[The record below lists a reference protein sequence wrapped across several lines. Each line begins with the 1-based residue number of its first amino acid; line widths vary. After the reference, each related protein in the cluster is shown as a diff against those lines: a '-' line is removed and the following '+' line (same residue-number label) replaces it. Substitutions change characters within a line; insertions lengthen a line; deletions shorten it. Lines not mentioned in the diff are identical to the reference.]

1 MALIHVYNGIGQ
13 DVTTY
18 EASGVLKDALPSID
32 WEHALILK
40 AGKAI
45 PCDYQL
51 QDDDIIFIRILP
63 AAATS
68 ILIATTVLLAVAG
81 IAAGVV
87 VGVKMYEQRQQL
99 EALQKAQ
106 KNAKAKNAIEQLPF
120 VKGAQNRAAT
130 GQYFPYTIGE
140 SLFTPYL
147 LCPSYYSVEG
157 ARGEDQY
164 LNLVLECGFND
175 ILIKKLQMKNTSVKT
190 WNTETPQ
197 NGVYNFD
204 AGTYYDS
211 RNRIEIRQTGDF
223 TIDAFNKKIIGV
235 GVNKQIPHEHAGDDA
250 EENARIEKEW
260 QAGVVQEL
268 ASHPMAV
275 EVIVLFDGLRKF
287 EDDAWKAQSV
297 TLLAEWTNN
306 PEDAEPVWTPF
317 DSGFIQNGT
326 VSNTFEYNTKKQM
339 RYCATQTFTASQSYG
354 KKISVRVKRVTP
366 KAKSNSQENVILLAV
381 QTTCYDAK
389 KSSASAL
396 VAAQVLEADKRDKC
410 TRIGIRVIANENT
423 ADMLDSFSVI
433 QSGAARTWDKDTR
446 AWSTT
451 KAPTRNLAAWA
462 LEILTSPHHKP
473 SQYADDELDL
483 ASFGAWYEY
492 CEKEGFYADGVITR
506 GEKKK
511 NTIDTLC
518 QNGNAALIYNEF
530 TGKIEAAIDNGR
542 PYSVA
547 LLNSENIISIQTSKD
562 FKRKTDGKKVTYIN
576 RDAGYDADSV
586 VFMRNGKEYNPETD
600 TITTTAL
607 KYITDYNMAYKYV
620 WRQMAEEAAS
630 PRTVVVKVGA
640 EGAYYPLFSRVEVQH
655 RALPVGLSHS
665 VVKEVTWRGGLLKTI
680 TLDGYVDFP
689 EGKRC
694 GVLIHCIDNKGHGI
708 CAVEVAGVGKTDT
721 LKVVSKVR
729 QSADS
734 IPHSGDVLSFGI
746 LDADGG
752 FQAVTRTMKI
762 VNIEPADHGY
772 SLTLK
777 DYNPALYEYGKLP
790 EYKSNITYIPDGNP
804 KPHTPDKGYVTR
816 DELKKVNEQAVK
828 QAALEAAAK
837 AAQAAIDVIARGDT
851 FSDVFQ
857 LNGYGTSLENLI
869 DKMDE
874 DARNAKDGLSITKD
888 EILLKVS
895 DTEDALRAYL
905 KLTKE
910 TILARVED
918 DKNQL
923 NSTILQTK
931 KAILAQ
937 VRDDKNQLL
946 GKLDVQAGALHAL
959 VKGGGAQ
966 GQMALTVNLPVI
978 IDDATRQKLIK
989 ASTLEKVNAVY
1000 AKVQDTDYYGI
1011 KGNAGAAI
1019 KPLWEDARRATLLA
1033 SQISLEAD
1041 QIQFKS
1047 DSVFVNGKLKADYID
1062 VLELAVKKTFTEELV
1077 VQKLHIDSDDTTDQD
1092 FEIDVNERVGFLA
1105 KNNNTVIFSIS
1116 PTGGAY
1122 FSGSVYA
1129 GPLELDNTPE
1139 KIPSYQKD
1147 TVSTLELVSYLYNK
1161 QHIPM
1166 TINIKGTVYT
1176 LRTVKLEE
1184 TPKKPD
1190 GNITR
1195 ENLKGTFG
1203 NSNYYLHITKNN
1215 GYRGYFVCDVYRHIK
1230 YSIISYIL
1238 LSGDVKYEYQ
1248 ETADWWEKIASD
1260 VYHSYLSDSIPKNSS
1275 NNAPSITYDNSK
1287 KENPIIHNI
1296 NIEFSPSHKLFKL
1309 NGLPEKTAGL
1319 SKGSVYM
1326 ENGFLKIV

>member
-18 EASGVLKDALPSID
+18 EASGVLKDVLTNID

-45 PCDYQL
+45 SCDYEA

-63 AAATS
+63 TAMSS
-68 ILIATTVLLAVAG
+68 ILIASAVLLAVAG
-81 IAAGVV
+81 VAAGVY
-87 VGVKMYEQRQQL
+87 VGVKMYEQRKQL
-99 EALQKAQ
+99 EEMQKAQ
-106 KNAKAKNAIEQLPF
+106 RAAKAANAATEKLPF

-147 LCPSYYSVEG
+147 LCPPHYTIEG
-157 ARGEDQY
+157 TRGEDQY
-164 LNLVLECGFND
+164 LNLVLECGFNN

-190 WNTETPQ
+190 WDTETPQ
-197 NGVYNFD
+197 NDVYNFD

-235 GVNKQIPHEHAGDDA
+235 GVNKQIPHEHAGEDA

-268 ASHPMAV
+268 ASYPMAV

-287 EDDAWKAQSV
+287 EDDVWKSQSV
-297 TLLAEWTNN
+297 TLLAEWTNE
-306 PEDAEPVWTPF
+306 PEAETPTWNAF
-317 DSGFIQNGT
+317 DSGFVQNGT

-339 RYCATQTFTASQSYG
+339 RYCATQTFTAEQSYG
-354 KKISVRVKRVTP
+354 KKISVRLKRLTP
-366 KAKSNSQENVILLAV
+366 KAKKSSQENVILLAV

-389 KSSASAL
+389 KSDEETL
-396 VAAQVLEADKRDKC
+396 VAANVLEADKRDKC

-433 QSGAARTWDKDTR
+433 QSGIARVWDKTAKR
-446 AWSTT
+446 WSAS
-451 KAPTRNLAAWA
+451 KVPTRNLASWV

-492 CEKEGFYADGVITR
+492 CEKEKFYADGVITK

-518 QNGNAALIYNEF
+518 QNGNAALVYNEF

-586 VFMRNGKEYNPETD
+586 VFMRSGKEYNPETD
-600 TITTTAL
+600 TISTTAL
-607 KYITDYNMAYKYV
+607 KYITDYKMAYKYV

-630 PRTVVVKVGA
+630 PRTVIVKVGA

-655 RALPVGLSHS
+655 RALPVGLSHAI
-665 VVKEVTWRGGLLKTI
+665 VKEVKWWGGLLKTI

-689 EGKRC
+689 QGKRC
-694 GVLIHCIDNKGHGI
+694 GVLVHCIDNKGHGV
-708 CAVEVAGVGKTDT
+708 CAVEVAGTGRTDT
-721 LKVVSKVR
+721 LKVVSKLR

-734 IPHSGDVLSFGI
+734 IPHSGDVLSFGM
-746 LDADGG
+746 LDIDGG

-777 DYNPALYEYGKLP
+777 DYNPALYEYGTLP
-790 EYKSNITYIPDGNP
+790 EYKSNITYIPDSNP
-804 KPHTPDKGYVTR
+804 KPHTSDKGYVTR

-895 DTEDALRAYL
+895 DTEEGLQSFIGI
-905 KLTKE
+905 TKKE
-910 TILARVED
+910 ILAKAD
-918 DKNQL
+918 DMRRELTALL
-923 NSTILQTK
+923 N
-931 KAILAQ
+931 
-937 VRDDKNQLL
+937 
-946 GKLDVQAGALHAL
+946 VQAGAIHAL
-959 VKGGGAQ
+959 VKGGGAT
-966 GQMALTVNLPVI
+966 GQMALTLNLPVM
-978 IDDATRQKLIK
+978 IDDATREKLIK

-1000 AKVQDTDYYGI
+1000 AKVKDTVYYGI

-1019 KPLWEDARRATLLA
+1019 KPLWEDARRAALLA
-1033 SQISLEAD
+1033 SQIVLEAD

-1047 DSVFVNGKLKADYID
+1047 DKIFVNGKLSADYIN
-1062 VLELAVKKTFTEELV
+1062 VLELAVKKTFTEKLV
-1077 VQKLHIDSDDTTDQD
+1077 VQSLHIDTDDKSDQD
-1092 FEIDVNERVGFLA
+1092 FEAWFDKTNGLKINNKGQEIFKVDTAGNVFARNAFLQ
-1105 KNNNTVIFSIS
+1105 NGTF
-1116 PTGGAY
+1116 TGNIY
-1122 FSGSVYA
+1122 S
-1129 GPLELDNTPE
+1129 GPLELSSTSPGTENIEIKKSETVWEFFKRLDKAYN
-1139 KIPSYQKD
+1139 PSGSLKLNYVFDCISTTGIENIIRFSLSIQFESNLQQITTLILFFKDGSSKKYVHSGTRDDRIEQD
-1147 TVSTLELVSYLYNK
+1147 TVISSVAGSKTLRFYNIPTVKSST
-1161 QHIPM
+1161 
-1166 TINIKGTVYT
+1166 KGTVWVDTDGY
-1176 LRTVKLEE
+1176 LR
-1184 TPKKPD
+1184 
-1190 GNITR
+1190 
-1195 ENLKGTFG
+1195 
-1203 NSNYYLHITKNN
+1203 
-1215 GYRGYFVCDVYRHIK
+1215 
-1230 YSIISYIL
+1230 
-1238 LSGDVKYEYQ
+1238 LS
-1248 ETADWWEKIASD
+1248 
-1260 VYHSYLSDSIPKNSS
+1260 
-1275 NNAPSITYDNSK
+1275 
-1287 KENPIIHNI
+1287 
-1296 NIEFSPSHKLFKL
+1296 
-1309 NGLPEKTAGL
+1309 
-1319 SKGSVYM
+1319 
-1326 ENGFLKIV
+1326 

>member
-18 EASGVLKDALPSID
+18 ETCGVLKDALPSID
-32 WEHALILK
+32 WDHALILK

-45 PCDYQL
+45 SCDYEAQE
-51 QDDDIIFIRILP
+51 DDIIFIRILP

-68 ILIATTVLLAVAG
+68 ILIASAVLLAVAG
-81 IAAGVV
+81 VAAGVY
-87 VGVKMYEQRQQL
+87 VGVKLYEQRKQL
-99 EALQKAQ
+99 EEMQKAQ
-106 KNAKAKNAIEQLPF
+106 RAAKAANTATEKLPF

-147 LCPSYYSVEG
+147 LCPPHYTIEG
-157 ARGEDQY
+157 ALGEDQY

-190 WNTETPQ
+190 WDDETPQ
-197 NGVYNFD
+197 NDVYNFD
-204 AGTYYDS
+204 SGTYYDS

-260 QAGVVQEL
+260 KAGVVQEL

-297 TLLAEWTNN
+297 TLQAEWTNE
-306 PEDAEPVWTPF
+306 PEAETPTWHAF

-326 VSNTFEYNTKKQM
+326 PSFSFTYNTRKQM
-339 RYCATQTFTASQSYG
+339 RYCATQTFTAEQSYG
-354 KKISVRVKRVTP
+354 KKISVRLKRLTP

-389 KSSASAL
+389 KSTKETL
-396 VAAQVLEADKRDKC
+396 VAASVLEADKRDKC

-433 QSGAARTWDKDTR
+433 QSGVARTWDKDTR

-462 LEILTSPHHKP
+462 LEILTSSHHKP
-473 SQYADDELDL
+473 SQYADEELDL

-492 CEKEGFYADGVITR
+492 CEKEGFYADGVITK

-600 TITTTAL
+600 TFTTTAL
-607 KYITDYNMAYKYV
+607 KYITDYKMAYKYV

-655 RALPVGLSHS
+655 RALPVGLSHAI
-665 VVKEVTWRGGLLKTI
+665 VKEVKWWGGLLKTI

-694 GVLIHCIDNKGHGI
+694 GVLIHCIDNKGHGV
-708 CAVEVAGVGKTDT
+708 CAVEVAGTGRTDT
-721 LKVVSKVR
+721 LKVVSKLR

-734 IPHSGDVLSFGI
+734 IPHTGDVLSFGM
-746 LDADGG
+746 LDVDGG

-762 VNIEPADHGY
+762 VNIEPAEHGY

-777 DYNPALYEYGKLP
+777 DYNSALYEYGDMP

-804 KPHTPDKGYVTR
+804 KPHTSDKGYVTR
-816 DELKKVNEQAVK
+816 DELKKVNEQAAK

-851 FSDVFQ
+851 FSDAFQ

-888 EILLKVS
+888 EILLKVE
-895 DTEDALRAYL
+895 DTENALRAYL
-905 KLTKE
+905 KVTRKA
-910 TILARVED
+910 IIARVED
-918 DKNQL
+918 AKEKL
-923 NSTILQTK
+923 NTTILQTREE
-931 KAILAQ
+931 ILAE
-937 VRDDKNQLL
+937 VKDDKKELL
-946 GKLDVQAGALHAL
+946 GKLEVQAGAVRSFVA
-959 VKGGGAQ
+959 GGGAE
-966 GQMALTVNLPVI
+966 GQMALTLNLPVM
-978 IDDATRQKLIK
+978 IDDKLRDQLIEK
-989 ASTLEKVNAVY
+989 SSLEKVNAVY
-1000 AKVQDTDYYGI
+1000 AKVKDTDYYGI
-1011 KGNAGAAI
+1011 KGNAGNAI
-1019 KPLWEDARRATLLA
+1019 KTLREDALRAGLIA
-1033 SQISLEAD
+1033 SQIVLEAD

-1047 DSVFVNGKLKADYID
+1047 DKIFVNGKLSADYIN
-1062 VLELAVKKTFTEELV
+1062 VLELAVKKTFTEKLV
-1077 VQKLHIDSDDTTDQD
+1077 VQALRIDSDDTTHED
-1092 FEIDVNERVGFLA
+1092 FEAWFDKTNGLKI
-1105 KNNNTVIFSIS
+1105 NNKGAEIFSVS
-1116 PTGGAY
+1116 PSGGAY
-1122 FSGSVYA
+1122 FSGDINTPLFRLSNGSVYA
-1129 GPLELDNTPE
+1129 KKMYLEDGFFSGNIVSGPLELLNTEPSAE
-1139 KIPSYQKD
+1139 KYYIYKGESANTVCGRYPSVYVICENELSGTEVHTFYTGSNFTGKYVNINGVSIPIYENRIL
-1147 TVSTLELVSYLYNK
+1147 LETS
-1161 QHIPM
+1161 
-1166 TINIKGTVYT
+1166 KGT
-1176 LRTVKLEE
+1176 
-1184 TPKKPD
+1184 
-1190 GNITR
+1190 
-1195 ENLKGTFG
+1195 LK
-1203 NSNYYLHITKNN
+1203 
-1215 GYRGYFVCDVYRHIK
+1215 V
-1230 YSIISYIL
+1230 
-1238 LSGDVKYEYQ
+1238 SGDEVFQ
-1248 ETADWWEKIASD
+1248 EAFI
-1260 VYHSYLSDSIPKNSS
+1260 LG
-1275 NNAPSITYDNSK
+1275 SK
-1287 KENPIIHNI
+1287 KG
-1296 NIEFSPSHKLFKL
+1296 SKTLKLK
-1309 NGLPEKTAGL
+1309 NLPTTKPKEKDVLWVAPGGAL
-1319 SKGSVYM
+1319 MMS
-1326 ENGFLKIV
+1326 

>member
-1 MALIHVYNGIGQ
+1 MALIHVYNSIGQ

-18 EASGVLKDALPSID
+18 EANGVLKDVLNNIG
-32 WEHALILK
+32 WEHAIILK

-45 PCDYQL
+45 PCDYEA
-51 QDDDIIFIRILP
+51 QDDDIIFIRKLP
-63 AAATS
+63 KDPVSA
-68 ILIATTVLLAVAG
+68 LIAVSVVLAVAG
-81 IAAGVV
+81 IAAGVA
-87 VGVKMYEQRQQL
+87 VGAALYNQQL
-99 EALQKAQ
+99 ELEEMQKAQ
-106 KNAKAKNAIEQLPF
+106 KNAKAKNAIERLPF

-147 LCPSYYSVEG
+147 LCPPHYTIEG
-157 ARGEDQY
+157 VRGEDQY

-197 NGVYNFD
+197 NGVFNFD

-235 GVNKQIPHEHAGDDA
+235 SVNKQIPHEHAGEDA

-260 QAGVVQEL
+260 KAGVVQEL
-268 ASHPMAV
+268 ASNPMAV

-287 EDDAWKAQSV
+287 EEDVWKAQSV
-297 TLLAEWTNN
+297 TLQVEWTNN

-317 DSGFIQNGT
+317 DSGFVQNGT
-326 VSNTFEYNTKKQM
+326 ASNTFEYNTKKQM
-339 RYCATQTFTASQSYG
+339 RYCATQTFTASQGYG

-396 VAAQVLEADKRDKC
+396 VAAQLLEADKRDKC
-410 TRIGIRVIANENT
+410 TRIGIRVVANENT

-433 QSGAARTWDKDTR
+433 QSGLARVWDKT
-446 AWSTT
+446 AKSWSAS
-451 KAPTRNLAAWA
+451 KVPTRNLASWV

-473 SQYADDELDL
+473 SRYADDELDL

-518 QNGNAALIYNEF
+518 QNGNAALVYNEF

-586 VFMRNGKEYNPETD
+586 VFMRSGKEYNPETD
-600 TITTTAL
+600 TISITAL
-607 KYITDYNMAYKYV
+607 KYITDYKMAYKYV
-620 WRQMAEEAAS
+620 WRQMAEEAAH

-665 VVKEVTWRGGLLKTI
+665 TVKEVKWWGGLLKTI

-689 EGKRC
+689 QGKRC

-746 LDADGG
+746 LDTDGG

-790 EYKSNITYIPDGNP
+790 EYKSNITDIPDGNP
-804 KPHTPDKGYVTR
+804 KSHPSDKGYVTR

-851 FSDVFQ
+851 FSDAFQ

-895 DTEDALRAYL
+895 DTEEGLQSYIGI
-905 KLTKE
+905 TKDE
-910 TILARVED
+910 ILAKAD
-918 DKNQL
+918 DMRRELTALL
-923 NSTILQTK
+923 N
-931 KAILAQ
+931 
-937 VRDDKNQLL
+937 
-946 GKLDVQAGALHAL
+946 VQAGAIHAL
-959 VKGGGAQ
+959 VKGGGAT
-966 GQMALTVNLPVI
+966 GQMALTLNLPVM
-978 IDDATRQKLIK
+978 IDEATREKLIK
-989 ASTLEKVNAVY
+989 ASSLEKVNAVY
-1000 AKVQDTDYYGI
+1000 AKVKDTDYYGI
-1011 KGNAGAAI
+1011 KPDAGAAI
-1019 KPLWEDARRATLLA
+1019 KPLWEDARRAALLA

-1047 DSVFVNGKLKADYID
+1047 DNIFVNGKLKADYIN
-1062 VLELAVKKTFTEELV
+1062 VLELAAKKTFTEKLI
-1077 VQKLHIDSDDTTDQD
+1077 VQNLHIDSDDTTHQD
-1092 FEIDVNERVGFLA
+1092 FEAWFDKTNGLKIHNKGQEIFKVDTAGNVFAKKAFLQDG
-1105 KNNNTVIFSIS
+1105 TF
-1116 PTGGAY
+1116 TGDIY
-1122 FSGSVYA
+1122 S
-1129 GPLELDNTPE
+1129 GPLELSGRRPNSKDLFFKKNTCIKNYYE
-1139 KIPSYQKD
+1139 EYSKIADLGIGEYLQEQVIA
-1147 TVSTLELVSYLYNK
+1147 VSMD
-1161 QHIPM
+1161 HIIYHHP
-1166 TINIKGTVYT
+1166 KGTADYYQLSLGVLNKFINFVFGRYFIGNGKIIQKGNT
-1176 LRTVKLEE
+1176 LYE
-1184 TPKKPD
+1184 D
-1190 GNITR
+1190 
-1195 ENLKGTFG
+1195 
-1203 NSNYYLHITKNN
+1203 
-1215 GYRGYFVCDVYRHIK
+1215 GYFEDKDDRLK
-1230 YSIISYIL
+1230 EDL
-1238 LSGDVKYEYQ
+1238 LFRLTG
-1248 ETADWWEKIASD
+1248 
-1260 VYHSYLSDSIPKNSS
+1260 KNK
-1275 NNAPSITYDNSK
+1275 T
-1287 KENPIIHNI
+1287 
-1296 NIEFSPSHKLFKL
+1296 FKL
-1309 NGLPEKTAGL
+1309 KDLPESNISIHDKNIVWRDA
-1319 SKGSVYM
+1319 
-1326 ENGFLKIV
+1326 NGFLRIT

>member
-1 MALIHVYNGIGQ
+1 MALIHVYNSIGQ

-18 EASGVLKDALPSID
+18 EASGVLKDALTNID

-45 PCDYQL
+45 PCDYEA
-51 QDDDIIFIRILP
+51 QDDDVIFIRKLP
-63 AAATS
+63 KDPVSA
-68 ILIATTVLLAVAG
+68 LIAVSVVLAVAG
-81 IAAGVV
+81 IAAGVA
-87 VGVKMYEQRQQL
+87 VGVKLYQQREQL

-106 KNAKAKNAIEQLPF
+106 KNAKAKNAIERLPF

-147 LCPSYYSVEG
+147 LCPPHYTIEG

-175 ILIKKLQMKNTSVKT
+175 ILIKKLQMKSTSVKT

-197 NGVYNFD
+197 NGVFNFD

-235 GVNKQIPHEHAGDDA
+235 SVNKQIPHEHAGEDA

-260 QAGVVQEL
+260 KAGVVQEL
-268 ASHPMAV
+268 ASNPMAV

-287 EDDAWKAQSV
+287 EEDVWKSQSV
-297 TLLAEWTNN
+297 TLQAEWTNN
-306 PEDAEPVWTPF
+306 PEDAEPTWNAF
-317 DSGFIQNGT
+317 DSGFVQNGT

-366 KAKSNSQENVILLAV
+366 KAKSNSQENIILLAV
-381 QTTCYDAK
+381 QTACYDAK

-396 VAAQVLEADKRDKC
+396 VAAQLLEADKRDKC
-410 TRIGIRVIANENT
+410 TRIGIRVVANENT

-433 QSGAARTWDKDTR
+433 QSGLARVWDKT
-446 AWSTT
+446 AKSWSAS
-451 KAPTRNLAAWA
+451 KVPTRNLASWV

-586 VFMRNGKEYNPETD
+586 VFMRSGKEYNPETD
-600 TITTTAL
+600 TISITAL
-607 KYITDYNMAYKYV
+607 KYITDYKMAYKYV
-620 WRQMAEEAAS
+620 WRQMAEEAAH

-665 VVKEVTWRGGLLKTI
+665 TVKEVKWWGGLLKTI

-721 LKVVSKVR
+721 LKVISKVR

-746 LDADGG
+746 LDTDGG

-777 DYNPALYEYGKLP
+777 DYNPALYEYGTLP
-790 EYKSNITYIPDGNP
+790 EYKSNITYIPDSNP
-804 KPHTPDKGYVTR
+804 KPHTSDKGYVTR

-851 FSDVFQ
+851 FSDAFQ

-895 DTEDALRAYL
+895 DTEEGLQSYIGI
-905 KLTKE
+905 TKE
-910 TILARVED
+910 QILAKAD
-918 DKNQL
+918 DMRRELTALL
-923 NSTILQTK
+923 N
-931 KAILAQ
+931 
-937 VRDDKNQLL
+937 
-946 GKLDVQAGALHAL
+946 VQAGAIHAL
-959 VKGGGAQ
+959 VKGGGAT
-966 GQMALTVNLPVI
+966 GQMALTLNLPVM
-978 IDDATRQKLIK
+978 IDEATREKLIK
-989 ASTLEKVNAVY
+989 ASSLEKVNAVY
-1000 AKVQDTDYYGI
+1000 AKVKDTNYYGI
-1011 KGNAGAAI
+1011 KPDAGAAI
-1019 KPLWEDARRATLLA
+1019 KPLWEDARRAALLA
-1033 SQISLEAD
+1033 SQIVLEAD

-1047 DSVFVNGKLKADYID
+1047 DNIFVNGKLKADYINT
-1062 VLELAVKKTFTEELV
+1062 LELV
-1077 VQKLHIDSDDTTDQD
+1077 VQKLHIDSNQNSNKD
-1092 FEIDVNERVGFLA
+1092 FEAWFDEINGLKIKNNGKEIFKINREGYIDAVCFNISSKKTYIKDTYRSTSAPISQDDLMQNEKMFYDGLEVEKVTVSHKTHNKVEGVLLCHDIQSNGSRVFFSVSTFFYNMLETVYTIHYKNGTRCENIKKEYTLDKYGAEFHEKNVIIGGINNLPYPIYDTYPKTKSSGGSAPGSIVVKNSTVNERRLFSFKNLPRDSDDMSEFPAGTIYV
-1105 KNNNTVIFSIS
+1105 KNN
-1116 PTGGAY
+1116 A
-1122 FSGSVYA
+1122 
-1129 GPLELDNTPE
+1129 L
-1139 KIPSYQKD
+1139 
-1147 TVSTLELVSYLYNK
+1147 
-1161 QHIPM
+1161 
-1166 TINIKGTVYT
+1166 
-1176 LRTVKLEE
+1176 
-1184 TPKKPD
+1184 
-1190 GNITR
+1190 
-1195 ENLKGTFG
+1195 
-1203 NSNYYLHITKNN
+1203 
-1215 GYRGYFVCDVYRHIK
+1215 
-1230 YSIISYIL
+1230 YIL
-1238 LSGDVKYEYQ
+1238 
-1248 ETADWWEKIASD
+1248 
-1260 VYHSYLSDSIPKNSS
+1260 
-1275 NNAPSITYDNSK
+1275 
-1287 KENPIIHNI
+1287 
-1296 NIEFSPSHKLFKL
+1296 
-1309 NGLPEKTAGL
+1309 
-1319 SKGSVYM
+1319 
-1326 ENGFLKIV
+1326 

>member
-18 EASGVLKDALPSID
+18 ETCGVLKDALPSID

-63 AAATS
+63 AAMTS
-68 ILIATTVLLAVAG
+68 VLIATTVLLAVAG
-81 IAAGVV
+81 VAAGVY
-87 VGVKMYEQRQQL
+87 VGVKMYEQRKQL
-99 EALQKAQ
+99 EEMQKAQ
-106 KNAKAKNAIEQLPF
+106 RAAKAANTATEKLPF

-147 LCPSYYSVEG
+147 LCPPHYTIEG
-157 ARGEDQY
+157 TRGEDQY

-306 PEDAEPVWTPF
+306 PEDTEPTWNTF

-326 VSNTFEYNTKKQM
+326 TSNTFEYNTKKQM
-339 RYCATQTFTASQSYG
+339 RYCATQIFSAYQSYG
-354 KKISVRVKRVTP
+354 KKISIRLKRLTP

-433 QSGAARTWDKDTR
+433 QSGVARVWDKT
-446 AWSTT
+446 AKSWSAS
-451 KAPTRNLAAWA
+451 KVPTRNLASWV

-473 SQYADDELDL
+473 SRYADDELDL

-518 QNGNAALIYNEF
+518 QNGNAALVYNEF

-586 VFMRNGKEYNPETD
+586 VFMRSGKEYNPETD
-600 TITTTAL
+600 TISITAL
-607 KYITDYNMAYKYV
+607 KYITDYKMAYKYV
-620 WRQMAEEAAS
+620 WRQMAEETS
-630 PRTVVVKVGA
+630 HPRTVVVKVGA

-665 VVKEVTWRGGLLKTI
+665 TVKEVKWWGGLLKTI

-746 LDADGG
+746 LDTDGG

-777 DYNPALYEYGKLP
+777 DYNSALYEYGKLP

-804 KPHTPDKGYVTR
+804 KPHTSDKGYVTR
-816 DELKKVNEQAVK
+816 DELKKVSEQAVK

-837 AAQAAIDVIARGDT
+837 AAQAAIDVITRGNH
-851 FSDVFQ
+851 FSDAFQ
-857 LNGYGTSLENLI
+857 LNGGGISLEDLI

-895 DTEDALRAYL
+895 DTEEGLQTYIGI
-905 KLTKE
+905 TKKQ
-910 TILARVED
+910 ILAKAD
-918 DKNQL
+918 DMRRELTALL
-923 NSTILQTK
+923 NI
-931 KAILAQ
+931 
-937 VRDDKNQLL
+937 
-946 GKLDVQAGALHAL
+946 QAGAIHAL
-959 VKGGGAQ
+959 VKGGGAT
-966 GQMALTVNLPVI
+966 GQLSLSLNLPVI
-978 IDDATRQKLIK
+978 IDEKTRNKLIK
-989 ASTLEKVNAVY
+989 ASSLEKVNAVY
-1000 AKVQDTDYYGI
+1000 AKVKDTDYYGI
-1011 KGNAGAAI
+1011 KGNAGGAAI
-1019 KPLWEDARRATLLA
+1019 KPLWEDARRAALLA

-1047 DSVFVNGKLKADYID
+1047 DNIFVNGKLKADYIN
-1062 VLELAVKKTFTEELV
+1062 VLELAAKKAFVENLI
-1077 VQKLHIDSDDTTDQD
+1077 VQKLHIDSDDTTHQD
-1092 FEIDVNERVGFLA
+1092 FEAWFDKTNGLKISNKGEEIFKVDIAGNVFARNANFENATLVNGSFSGNINTPVFEVSKVQSKTKEVAINTNETLKSVYSRAGRFYYECIDKNKNIDLFKAQLLYMDYRNSKRKIPLYLAGKTYWVDVTVDQDVYELYLYTYGDTLKYCYVETLSSTNTSVIPIGVNADERVP
-1105 KNNNTVIFSIS
+1105 KNILLGVKD
-1116 PTGGAY
+1116 
-1122 FSGSVYA
+1122 GS
-1129 GPLELDNTPE
+1129 
-1139 KIPSYQKD
+1139 S
-1147 TVSTLELVSYLYNK
+1147 
-1161 QHIPM
+1161 
-1166 TINIKGTVYT
+1166 
-1176 LRTVKLEE
+1176 TVKVKNLPTIPGE
-1184 TPKKPD
+1184 TGSLYTYTSPF
-1190 GNITR
+1190 
-1195 ENLKGTFG
+1195 L
-1203 NSNYYLHITKNN
+1203 
-1215 GYRGYFVCDVYRHIK
+1215 
-1230 YSIISYIL
+1230 
-1238 LSGDVKYEYQ
+1238 GDVK
-1248 ETADWWEKIASD
+1248 ILC
-1260 VYHSYLSDSIPKNSS
+1260 V
-1275 NNAPSITYDNSK
+1275 
-1287 KENPIIHNI
+1287 
-1296 NIEFSPSHKLFKL
+1296 SP
-1309 NGLPEKTAGL
+1309 
-1319 SKGSVYM
+1319 
-1326 ENGFLKIV
+1326 

>member
-18 EASGVLKDALPSID
+18 EASGVLKDVLTNID
-32 WEHALILK
+32 WEHAIILK

-45 PCDYQL
+45 PCDYEA
-51 QDDDIIFIRILP
+51 QDDDIIFIRKLP
-63 AAATS
+63 KDPVSA
-68 ILIATTVLLAVAG
+68 LIAVSVVLAVAG
-81 IAAGVV
+81 IAAGVA
-87 VGVKMYEQRQQL
+87 VGAALYNQQL
-99 EALQKAQ
+99 ELEEMQKAQ
-106 KNAKAKNAIEQLPF
+106 KNAKAKNAIERLPF

-147 LCPSYYSVEG
+147 LCPPHYTIEG
-157 ARGEDQY
+157 VRGEDQY

-197 NGVYNFD
+197 NGVFNFD

-235 GVNKQIPHEHAGDDA
+235 SVNKQIPHEHAG
-250 EENARIEKEW
+250 EW
-260 QAGVVQEL
+260 RAGVVQEL
-268 ASHPMAV
+268 ASNPMAV

-287 EDDAWKAQSV
+287 EEDVWKSQSV
-297 TLLAEWTNN
+297 TLQAEWTNN
-306 PEDAEPVWTPF
+306 PEDAEPTWNAF

-389 KSSASAL
+389 KSSAAAL
-396 VAAQVLEADKRDKC
+396 VAAQLLEADKRDKC
-410 TRIGIRVIANENT
+410 TRIGIRVVANENT

-433 QSGAARTWDKDTR
+433 QSGLARVWDK
-446 AWSTT
+446 TT
-451 KAPTRNLAAWA
+451 KSWSASKVPTRNLASWV

-518 QNGNAALIYNEF
+518 QNGNAALVYNEF

-586 VFMRNGKEYNPETD
+586 VFMRSGKEYNPETD
-600 TITTTAL
+600 TISITAL
-607 KYITDYNMAYKYV
+607 KYITDYKMAYKYV
-620 WRQMAEEAAS
+620 WRQMAGEAAH

-665 VVKEVTWRGGLLKTI
+665 TVKEVTWWGGLLKTI

-689 EGKRC
+689 QGKRC

-721 LKVVSKVR
+721 LKVISKVR

-746 LDADGG
+746 LDTDGG

-804 KPHTPDKGYVTR
+804 KPHTSDKGYVTR
-816 DELKKVNEQAVK
+816 EELKKVNEQAVK

-837 AAQAAIDVIARGDT
+837 AAQAAIDVISSGDT

-895 DTEDALRAYL
+895 DTEEGLQSYIGI
-905 KLTKE
+905 TKKE
-910 TILARVED
+910 ILAKAD
-918 DKNQL
+918 DMRRELTALL
-923 NSTILQTK
+923 N
-931 KAILAQ
+931 
-937 VRDDKNQLL
+937 
-946 GKLDVQAGALHAL
+946 VQAGAIHAL
-959 VKGGGAQ
+959 VKGGGAT
-966 GQMALTVNLPVI
+966 GQMALTLNLLVM
-978 IDDATRQKLIK
+978 IDEATREKLIK
-989 ASTLEKVNAVY
+989 ASTLEKVNTVY
-1000 AKVQDTDYYGI
+1000 AKVKDTNYYGI
-1011 KGNAGAAI
+1011 KPDAGAAI
-1019 KPLWEDARRATLLA
+1019 KPLWEDARRAALLA

-1047 DSVFVNGKLKADYID
+1047 DNIFVNGKLKADYINT
-1062 VLELAVKKTFTEELV
+1062 LELV
-1077 VQKLHIDSDDTTDQD
+1077 VQKLHIDSNQNSNKD
-1092 FEIDVNERVGFLA
+1092 FEAWFDEINGLKIKNNGKEIFKIDREGYIDAVCFNISSKKTYIKDTYRSTSAPISQDDLMQNEKMFYDGLEVEKVTVSHKTHNKVEGVLLCHDIQSNGSRVFFSVSTFFYNMLETVYTIHYKNGTRCENIKKEYTLDKYGAEFHEKNVIIGGINNLPYPIYDTYPKTKSSGGSAPGSIVVKNSTVNERRLFSFKNLPRDSDDMSEFPAGTIYV
-1105 KNNNTVIFSIS
+1105 KNN
-1116 PTGGAY
+1116 A
-1122 FSGSVYA
+1122 
-1129 GPLELDNTPE
+1129 L
-1139 KIPSYQKD
+1139 
-1147 TVSTLELVSYLYNK
+1147 
-1161 QHIPM
+1161 
-1166 TINIKGTVYT
+1166 
-1176 LRTVKLEE
+1176 
-1184 TPKKPD
+1184 
-1190 GNITR
+1190 
-1195 ENLKGTFG
+1195 
-1203 NSNYYLHITKNN
+1203 
-1215 GYRGYFVCDVYRHIK
+1215 
-1230 YSIISYIL
+1230 YIL
-1238 LSGDVKYEYQ
+1238 
-1248 ETADWWEKIASD
+1248 
-1260 VYHSYLSDSIPKNSS
+1260 
-1275 NNAPSITYDNSK
+1275 
-1287 KENPIIHNI
+1287 
-1296 NIEFSPSHKLFKL
+1296 
-1309 NGLPEKTAGL
+1309 
-1319 SKGSVYM
+1319 
-1326 ENGFLKIV
+1326 

>member
-1 MALIHVYNGIGQ
+1 MALIHVYNSIGQ

-18 EASGVLKDALPSID
+18 EANGVLKDVLNNID
-32 WEHALILK
+32 WEHAIILK

-45 PCDYQL
+45 PCDYEA
-51 QDDDIIFIRILP
+51 QDDDIIFIRKLP
-63 AAATS
+63 KDPVSA
-68 ILIATTVLLAVAG
+68 LIAVSVVLAVAG
-81 IAAGVV
+81 IAAGVA
-87 VGVKMYEQRQQL
+87 VGAALYNQQL
-99 EALQKAQ
+99 ELEEMQKAQ
-106 KNAKAKNAIEQLPF
+106 KNAKAKNAIERLPF

-147 LCPSYYSVEG
+147 LCPSHYTIEG

-197 NGVYNFD
+197 NGVFNFD

-235 GVNKQIPHEHAGDDA
+235 SVNKQIPHEHAGEDA

-260 QAGVVQEL
+260 KAGVVQEL
-268 ASHPMAV
+268 ASNPMAV

-287 EDDAWKAQSV
+287 EEDAWKAQSV
-297 TLLAEWTNN
+297 TLQVEWTNN

-317 DSGFIQNGT
+317 DSGFVQNST

-366 KAKSNSQENVILLAV
+366 KAKGNSQENVILLAV

-396 VAAQVLEADKRDKC
+396 VAAQLLEADKRDKC
-410 TRIGIRVIANENT
+410 TRVGIRVVANENT

-433 QSGAARTWDKDTR
+433 QSGIARVWDKT
-446 AWSTT
+446 AKSWSAS
-451 KAPTRNLAAWA
+451 KVPTRNLASWV

-576 RDAGYDADSV
+576 RDVGYDADSV
-586 VFMRNGKEYNPETD
+586 VFMRSGKEYNPETD
-600 TITTTAL
+600 TISITAL
-607 KYITDYNMAYKYV
+607 KYITDYKMAYKYV
-620 WRQMAEEAAS
+620 WRQMAEEAAH

-665 VVKEVTWRGGLLKTI
+665 TVKEVKWWGGLLKTI

-689 EGKRC
+689 QGKRC
-694 GVLIHCIDNKGHGI
+694 GVLVHCIDNKGHGI

-746 LDADGG
+746 LDTDGG

-777 DYNPALYEYGKLP
+777 DYNPALYEYGTLP
-790 EYKSNITYIPDGNP
+790 EYKSNITYIPDSNP
-804 KPHTPDKGYVTR
+804 KPHTSDKGYVTR

-851 FSDVFQ
+851 FSDAFQ

-895 DTEDALRAYL
+895 DTEEGLQSFIGI
-905 KLTKE
+905 TKKE
-910 TILARVED
+910 ILAKAD
-918 DKNQL
+918 DMRRELTALL
-923 NSTILQTK
+923 N
-931 KAILAQ
+931 
-937 VRDDKNQLL
+937 
-946 GKLDVQAGALHAL
+946 VQAGAIHAL
-959 VKGGGAQ
+959 VKGGGAT
-966 GQMALTVNLPVI
+966 GQMALTLNLPVM
-978 IDDATRQKLIK
+978 IDEATREKLIK

-1000 AKVQDTDYYGI
+1000 AKVKDTDYYGI
-1011 KGNAGAAI
+1011 KPDAGAAI
-1019 KPLWEDARRATLLA
+1019 KPLWEDARRAALLA

-1047 DSVFVNGKLKADYID
+1047 DNIFVNGKLKADYINT
-1062 VLELAVKKTFTEELV
+1062 LELV
-1077 VQKLHIDSDDTTDQD
+1077 VQKLHIDSNQNSNKD
-1092 FEIDVNERVGFLA
+1092 FEAWFDEINGLKIKNNGKEVFKIDREGYIDAVCFNISSKKTYIKDTYRSTSAPISQDDLMQNEKMFYDGLEVEKVTVSHKTYDKVEGVLLCHDIQTNGSRVFFSVSTFFYNMLETVYTIHYKNGTRCENIKKEYTLDKYEAEFHERKVIIGGTNELPYPIYDTYPKTKSSGGSAPGSIVVKNSTVNERRLFSFKNLPRDSDDMSECPAGTIYV
-1105 KNNNTVIFSIS
+1105 KNN
-1116 PTGGAY
+1116 A
-1122 FSGSVYA
+1122 
-1129 GPLELDNTPE
+1129 L
-1139 KIPSYQKD
+1139 
-1147 TVSTLELVSYLYNK
+1147 
-1161 QHIPM
+1161 
-1166 TINIKGTVYT
+1166 
-1176 LRTVKLEE
+1176 
-1184 TPKKPD
+1184 
-1190 GNITR
+1190 
-1195 ENLKGTFG
+1195 
-1203 NSNYYLHITKNN
+1203 
-1215 GYRGYFVCDVYRHIK
+1215 
-1230 YSIISYIL
+1230 YIL
-1238 LSGDVKYEYQ
+1238 
-1248 ETADWWEKIASD
+1248 
-1260 VYHSYLSDSIPKNSS
+1260 
-1275 NNAPSITYDNSK
+1275 
-1287 KENPIIHNI
+1287 
-1296 NIEFSPSHKLFKL
+1296 
-1309 NGLPEKTAGL
+1309 
-1319 SKGSVYM
+1319 
-1326 ENGFLKIV
+1326 

>member
-1 MALIHVYNGIGQ
+1 MALIHVYNSIGQ

-18 EASGVLKDALPSID
+18 ETSGVLKDALPAID
-32 WEHALILK
+32 WNHALILK

-45 PCDYQL
+45 SCDYEA
-51 QDDDIIFIRILP
+51 QDDDIIFIRKLP
-63 AAATS
+63 KDPVSA
-68 ILIATTVLLAVAG
+68 LIAVSVVLAVAG
-81 IAAGVV
+81 IAAGVA
-87 VGVKMYEQRQQL
+87 VGAALYNQQL
-99 EALQKAQ
+99 ELEEMQKAQ
-106 KNAKAKNAIEQLPF
+106 KNAKAKNAIERLPF

-147 LCPSYYSVEG
+147 LCPSHYTIEG

-197 NGVYNFD
+197 NGVFNFD

-235 GVNKQIPHEHAGDDA
+235 SVNKQIPHEHAGEDA

-260 QAGVVQEL
+260 KAGVVQEL
-268 ASHPMAV
+268 ASNPMAV

-287 EDDAWKAQSV
+287 KDDMWKSQSV
-297 TLLAEWTNN
+297 TLQAEWTNN
-306 PEDAEPVWTPF
+306 PEDTEPTWNAF
-317 DSGFIQNGT
+317 DSGFVQNGT

-396 VAAQVLEADKRDKC
+396 VAAQLLEADKRDKC
-410 TRIGIRVIANENT
+410 TRIGIRVVANENT

-433 QSGAARTWDKDTR
+433 QSGLARVWDKTAKR
-446 AWSTT
+446 WSDA
-451 KAPTRNLAAWA
+451 KVPTRNLASWA

-518 QNGNAALIYNEF
+518 QNGNAALVYNEF

-586 VFMRNGKEYNPETD
+586 VFMRSGKEYNPETD
-600 TITTTAL
+600 TISITAL
-607 KYITDYNMAYKYV
+607 KYITDYKMAYKYV
-620 WRQMAEEAAS
+620 WRQMAEEAAH

-665 VVKEVTWRGGLLKTI
+665 TVKEVKWWGGLLKTI

-689 EGKRC
+689 QGKRC

-721 LKVVSKVR
+721 LKVISKVR

-746 LDADGG
+746 LDTDGG

-777 DYNPALYEYGKLP
+777 DYNPALYEYGALP
-790 EYKSNITYIPDGNP
+790 EYKSNITDIPDGNP
-804 KPHTPDKGYVTR
+804 KPHPSDKGYVTR

-837 AAQAAIDVIARGDT
+837 AAQAAIDVIARGNT
-851 FSDVFQ
+851 FSDAFQ

-895 DTEDALRAYL
+895 DTEEGLQSFIGI
-905 KLTKE
+905 TKE
-910 TILARVED
+910 QILAKAD
-918 DKNQL
+918 DMRRELTALL
-923 NSTILQTK
+923 N
-931 KAILAQ
+931 
-937 VRDDKNQLL
+937 
-946 GKLDVQAGALHAL
+946 VQAGAIHAL
-959 VKGGGAQ
+959 VKGGGAT
-966 GQMALTVNLPVI
+966 GQMALTLNLPVM
-978 IDDATRQKLIK
+978 IDDKLRNKLIEK
-989 ASTLEKVNAVY
+989 SSLEKVNAVY
-1000 AKVQDTDYYGI
+1000 AKVKDTDYYGI
-1011 KGNAGAAI
+1011 KADAGAAI
-1019 KPLWEDARRATLLA
+1019 KPLWEDARRAALLA
-1033 SQISLEAD
+1033 SQIVLEAD

-1047 DSVFVNGKLKADYID
+1047 DNIFVNGKLKADYINT
-1062 VLELAVKKTFTEELV
+1062 LELV
-1077 VQKLHIDSDDTTDQD
+1077 VQKLHIDSNQNSNKD
-1092 FEIDVNERVGFLA
+1092 FEAWFDEINGLKIKNKGEEIFKVDNAGNVFA
-1105 KNNNTVIFSIS
+1105 KNAFLQNGTF
-1116 PTGGAY
+1116 TGDIY
-1122 FSGSVYA
+1122 S
-1129 GPLELDNTPE
+1129 GPLVLTSVAPNSPSFFFEKEVSPEAYISKYDQYLDKQAINNSVFKTLSKFGYGHLKSKNIDIIKIDLCKFPFALFEDYFIGYTILTGNTIDNKSITLSCVVHYTSKFSLPE
-1139 KIPSYQKD
+1139 AIPVPFPKHLEKYGLYERLYLSEDFVFQVNGSSKTFSLKD
-1147 TVSTLELVSYLYNK
+1147 L
-1161 QHIPM
+1161 
-1166 TINIKGTVYT
+1166 
-1176 LRTVKLEE
+1176 
-1184 TPKKPD
+1184 PKSKPD
-1190 GNITR
+1190 AKNIVWR
-1195 ENLKGTFG
+1195 
-1203 NSNYYLHITKNN
+1203 
-1215 GYRGYFVCDVYRHIK
+1215 D
-1230 YSIISYIL
+1230 
-1238 LSGDVKYEYQ
+1238 
-1248 ETADWWEKIASD
+1248 
-1260 VYHSYLSDSIPKNSS
+1260 
-1275 NNAPSITYDNSK
+1275 
-1287 KENPIIHNI
+1287 
-1296 NIEFSPSHKLFKL
+1296 
-1309 NGLPEKTAGL
+1309 
-1319 SKGSVYM
+1319 
-1326 ENGFLKIV
+1326 ENGFLRIS

>member
-18 EASGVLKDALPSID
+18 ETCGVLKDALPSID

-45 PCDYQL
+45 PCDYEVQN
-51 QDDDIIFIRILP
+51 DDIIFIRILP

-197 NGVYNFD
+197 NGVFNFD

-297 TLLAEWTNN
+297 TLQAEWTNN

-339 RYCATQTFTASQSYG
+339 RYCATQTFTASQSFG
-354 KKISVRVKRVTP
+354 KKISIRLKRTTP

-389 KSSASAL
+389 KSNATTL
-396 VAAQVLEADKRDKC
+396 VAADVLEADKRDKC
-410 TRIGIRVIANENT
+410 TRLGIRVIANENT
-423 ADMLDSFSVI
+423 TDMLDSFSVI
-433 QSGAARTWDKDTR
+433 QSGVARIWDKT
-446 AWSTT
+446 AKSWSAS
-451 KAPTRNLAAWA
+451 KVPTRNLASWA

-473 SQYADDELDL
+473 SRYADDELDL

-511 NTIDTLC
+511 NTVDTLC

-607 KYITDYNMAYKYV
+607 KYITDYNMAYKYI

-640 EGAYYPLFSRVEVQH
+640 EGAYYPLFSCVEVQH

-665 VVKEVTWRGGLLKTI
+665 VVKEVTWWGGLLKTI

-689 EGKRC
+689 QGKRC

-708 CAVEVAGVGKTDT
+708 CAIEVAGVGKTDT

-777 DYNPALYEYGKLP
+777 DYNPALYEYGNLP

-851 FSDVFQ
+851 FSDAFQ

-888 EILLKVS
+888 EILLKVE
-895 DTEDALRAYL
+895 DTENALRAYL
-905 KLTKE
+905 KLTHD
-910 TILARVED
+910 TIIARVED
-918 DKNQL
+918 EKKKL
-923 NSTILQTK
+923 NSTILQTRE
-931 KAILAQ
+931 AILAE
-937 VRDDKNQLL
+937 VKDDKKELL
-946 GKLDVQAGALHAL
+946 GKLEVQAGAVRSFVA
-959 VKGGGAQ
+959 GGGAE
-966 GQMALTVNLPVI
+966 GQMALTLNLPVM
-978 IDDATRQKLIK
+978 IDEATRNKLIK
-989 ASTLEKVNAVY
+989 ASSLEKVNAVY
-1000 AKVQDTDYYGI
+1000 AKVKDTDYYGV
-1011 KGNAGAAI
+1011 KPDAGDAI
-1019 KPLWEDARRATLLA
+1019 KPLWEDARRAALLA
-1033 SQISLEAD
+1033 SQIVLEAD

-1047 DSVFVNGKLKADYID
+1047 ENVFVNGKLKADYID
-1062 VLELAVKKTFTEELV
+1062 VLELAVKKTFTEKLI

-1092 FEIDVNERVGFLA
+1092 FEVEVNKDVGLLMRIARKTIFMVSPSGVVEMPDCVMRPETKISNISKESVKGSSIDSCVREEENTYTS
-1105 KNNNTVIFSIS
+1105 NNTTTTETVTRNEPLGNPIKEGFTGFYNGVKIIDMVFETQNISLGLVEVVI
-1116 PTGGAY
+1116 
-1122 FSGSVYA
+1122 
-1129 GPLELDNTPE
+1129 E
-1139 KIPSYQKD
+1139 KHVENHAKSYLVFASYQKFR
-1147 TVSTLELVSYLYNK
+1147 
-1161 QHIPM
+1161 
-1166 TINIKGTVYT
+1166 TI
-1176 LRTVKLEE
+1176 
-1184 TPKKPD
+1184 
-1190 GNITR
+1190 ITR
-1195 ENLKGTFG
+1195 KIILETNAKIEMFEIREYFDTSKKYNEHKESVDMRTASDTPIGYTGQTTIRADTFL
-1203 NSNYYLHITKNN
+1203 NTASFYKREKKT
-1215 GYRGYFVCDVYRHIK
+1215 R
-1230 YSIISYIL
+1230 YI
-1238 LSGDVKYEYQ
+1238 
-1248 ETADWWEKIASD
+1248 KIAKDMSAWA
-1260 VYHSYLSDSIPKNSS
+1260 V
-1275 NNAPSITYDNSK
+1275 
-1287 KENPIIHNI
+1287 
-1296 NIEFSPSHKLFKL
+1296 
-1309 NGLPEKTAGL
+1309 
-1319 SKGSVYM
+1319 V
-1326 ENGFLKIV
+1326 

>member
-1 MALIHVYNGIGQ
+1 MALIHVYNSIGQ

-18 EASGVLKDALPSID
+18 EANGVLKDVLNNID
-32 WEHALILK
+32 WEHAIILK

-45 PCDYQL
+45 PCDYEA
-51 QDDDIIFIRILP
+51 QDDDIIFIRKLP
-63 AAATS
+63 KDPVSA
-68 ILIATTVLLAVAG
+68 LIAVSVVLAVAG
-81 IAAGVV
+81 IAAGVA
-87 VGVKMYEQRQQL
+87 VGAALYNQQL
-99 EALQKAQ
+99 ELEEMQKAQ
-106 KNAKAKNAIEQLPF
+106 KNAKAKNAIERLPF

-147 LCPSYYSVEG
+147 LCPPHYTIEG

-175 ILIKKLQMKNTSVKT
+175 ILIKKLQMKSTSVKT

-197 NGVYNFD
+197 NGVFNFD

-211 RNRIEIRQTGDF
+211 RNRIEIRQAGDF

-235 GVNKQIPHEHAGDDA
+235 SVNKQIPHEHAGEDA

-260 QAGVVQEL
+260 KAGVVQEL
-268 ASHPMAV
+268 ASNPMAV

-287 EDDAWKAQSV
+287 EEDAWKSQSV
-297 TLLAEWTNN
+297 TLQAEWTNN

-326 VSNTFEYNTKKQM
+326 ISNTFEYNTKKQM

-354 KKISVRVKRVTP
+354 KKISVRVKRATP

-396 VAAQVLEADKRDKC
+396 VAAQLLEADKRDKC
-410 TRIGIRVIANENT
+410 TRIGIRVVANENT

-433 QSGAARTWDKDTR
+433 QSGLARVWDKTAKR
-446 AWSTT
+446 WSDA
-451 KAPTRNLAAWA
+451 KVPTRNLASWA
-462 LEILTSPHHKP
+462 FEILTSPHHKP
-473 SQYADDELDL
+473 SQYKDEELDL

-547 LLNSENIISIQTSKD
+547 LLNSENIVSIQTSKD

-586 VFMRNGKEYNPETD
+586 VFMRSGKEYNPETD
-600 TITTTAL
+600 TISITAL
-607 KYITDYNMAYKYV
+607 KYITDYKMAYKYV
-620 WRQMAEEAAS
+620 WRQMAEEAAH

-655 RALPVGLSHS
+655 RALPVGLSHA
-665 VVKEVTWRGGLLKTI
+665 VVKEVKWWGGLLKTI

-689 EGKRC
+689 QGKRC

-746 LDADGG
+746 LDTDGG

-777 DYNPALYEYGKLP
+777 DYNPALYEYGTLP
-790 EYKSNITYIPDGNP
+790 EYKSNITYIPDSNP
-804 KPHTPDKGYVTR
+804 KPHTSDKGYVTR

-851 FSDVFQ
+851 FSDAFQ

-895 DTEDALRAYL
+895 DTEEGLQSYIGI
-905 KLTKE
+905 TKDE
-910 TILARVED
+910 ILAKAD
-918 DKNQL
+918 DMRRELTALL
-923 NSTILQTK
+923 N
-931 KAILAQ
+931 
-937 VRDDKNQLL
+937 
-946 GKLDVQAGALHAL
+946 VQAGAIHAI
-959 VKGGGAQ
+959 VKGGGAT
-966 GQMALTVNLPVI
+966 GQMALTLNLPVM
-978 IDDATRQKLIK
+978 IDDATREKLIK
-989 ASTLEKVNAVY
+989 ASSLEKVNAVY
-1000 AKVQDTDYYGI
+1000 AKVKDTDYYGI
-1011 KGNAGAAI
+1011 KANAGAAI
-1019 KPLWEDARRATLLA
+1019 KPLWEDARRAALLA

-1047 DSVFVNGKLKADYID
+1047 DNIFVNGKLKADYINT
-1062 VLELAVKKTFTEELV
+1062 LELV
-1077 VQKLHIDSDDTTDQD
+1077 VQKLHIDSNQNSNED
-1092 FEIDVNERVGFLA
+1092 FEAWFDEINGLKIKNNGKEIFKIDREGYIDAVCFNISSKKTYIKDTYRSTSAPISQDDLMQNEKMFYDGLEVEKVTVSHKTHNKVEGVLLCHDIQSNGSRVFFSVSTFFYNMLETVYTIHYKNGTRCENIKKEYTLDKYGAEFHEKNVIIGGTSNLPYPIYDTYPKTKSSGGSAPGSIVVKNSTVNERRLFSFKNLPRDSDDMSEFPAGTIYV
-1105 KNNNTVIFSIS
+1105 KNN
-1116 PTGGAY
+1116 A
-1122 FSGSVYA
+1122 
-1129 GPLELDNTPE
+1129 L
-1139 KIPSYQKD
+1139 
-1147 TVSTLELVSYLYNK
+1147 
-1161 QHIPM
+1161 
-1166 TINIKGTVYT
+1166 
-1176 LRTVKLEE
+1176 
-1184 TPKKPD
+1184 
-1190 GNITR
+1190 
-1195 ENLKGTFG
+1195 
-1203 NSNYYLHITKNN
+1203 
-1215 GYRGYFVCDVYRHIK
+1215 
-1230 YSIISYIL
+1230 YIL
-1238 LSGDVKYEYQ
+1238 
-1248 ETADWWEKIASD
+1248 
-1260 VYHSYLSDSIPKNSS
+1260 
-1275 NNAPSITYDNSK
+1275 
-1287 KENPIIHNI
+1287 
-1296 NIEFSPSHKLFKL
+1296 
-1309 NGLPEKTAGL
+1309 
-1319 SKGSVYM
+1319 
-1326 ENGFLKIV
+1326 

>member
-1 MALIHVYNGIGQ
+1 MALIHVYNSIGQ

-18 EASGVLKDALPSID
+18 EANGVLKDVLNNID
-32 WEHALILK
+32 WEHAIILK

-45 PCDYQL
+45 PCDYEA
-51 QDDDIIFIRILP
+51 QDDDIIFIRKLP
-63 AAATS
+63 KDPVSA
-68 ILIATTVLLAVAG
+68 LIAVSVVLAVAG
-81 IAAGVV
+81 IAAGVA
-87 VGVKMYEQRQQL
+87 VGAALYNQQL
-99 EALQKAQ
+99 ELEEMQKAQ
-106 KNAKAKNAIEQLPF
+106 KNAKAKNAIERLPF

-147 LCPSYYSVEG
+147 LCPPHYTIEG
-157 ARGEDQY
+157 VRGEDQY

-190 WNTETPQ
+190 WDDESPQ

-306 PEDAEPVWTPF
+306 PEDTEPTWHAF

-326 VSNTFEYNTKKQM
+326 ASNTFEYNTRKQM
-339 RYCATQTFTASQSYG
+339 RYCAYQIFTASQSYG
-354 KKISVRVKRVTP
+354 KKISIRLKRLTP
-366 KAKSNSQENVILLAV
+366 KAEKNSQENVVLLAV

-389 KSSASAL
+389 KSNKDTL
-396 VAAQVLEADKRDKC
+396 VAAQLLEADKRDKC

-433 QSGAARTWDKDTR
+433 QSGLARVWDKT
-446 AWSTT
+446 AKSWSAS
-451 KAPTRNLAAWA
+451 KVPTRNLASWV

-518 QNGNAALIYNEF
+518 QNGNAALVYNEF

-562 FKRKTDGKKVTYIN
+562 FKRKTDGKKVTYID

-586 VFMRNGKEYNPETD
+586 VFMRSDKEYNPETD
-600 TITTTAL
+600 TISITAL
-607 KYITDYNMAYKYV
+607 KYITDYKMAYKYV
-620 WRQMAEEAAS
+620 WRQMAEEAAH

-665 VVKEVTWRGGLLKTI
+665 TVKEIKWWGGLLKTI

-689 EGKRC
+689 QGKRC

-721 LKVVSKVR
+721 LKVISKVR

-746 LDADGG
+746 LDTDGG

-804 KPHTPDKGYVTR
+804 KPHTSDKGYVTR
-816 DELKKVNEQAVK
+816 EELKKVNEQAVK

-851 FSDVFQ
+851 FSDAFQ

-895 DTEDALRAYL
+895 DTEEGLQSFIGI
-905 KLTKE
+905 TKDE
-910 TILARVED
+910 ILAKAD
-918 DKNQL
+918 DMRRELTALL
-923 NSTILQTK
+923 NI
-931 KAILAQ
+931 
-937 VRDDKNQLL
+937 
-946 GKLDVQAGALHAL
+946 QAGAIHAL
-959 VKGGGAQ
+959 VKGGGAT
-966 GQMALTVNLPVI
+966 GQMALTLNLPVM
-978 IDDATRQKLIK
+978 IDDATREKLIK

-1000 AKVQDTDYYGI
+1000 AKVKDTDYYGI
-1011 KGNAGAAI
+1011 KPDAKDAI
-1019 KPLWEDARRATLLA
+1019 KPLWEDARRAALLA
-1033 SQISLEAD
+1033 SQIVLEAD

-1047 DSVFVNGKLKADYID
+1047 DNIFVNGKLKADYINT
-1062 VLELAVKKTFTEELV
+1062 LELV
-1077 VQKLHIDSDDTTDQD
+1077 VQKLHIDSNQNSNKD
-1092 FEIDVNERVGFLA
+1092 FEAWFDEINGLKIKNNGKEIFKIDREGYIDAVCFNISSKKTYIKDTYRSTSAPISQDDLMQNEKMFYDGLEVEKVTVSHKTHNKVEGVLLCHDIQSNGSRVFFSVSTFFYNMLETVYTIHYKNGTRCENIKKEYTLDKYGAEFHEKNVIIGGINNLPYPIYDTYPKTKSSGGSAPGSIVVKNSTVNERRLFSFKNLPRDSDDMSEFPAGTIYV
-1105 KNNNTVIFSIS
+1105 KNN
-1116 PTGGAY
+1116 A
-1122 FSGSVYA
+1122 
-1129 GPLELDNTPE
+1129 L
-1139 KIPSYQKD
+1139 
-1147 TVSTLELVSYLYNK
+1147 
-1161 QHIPM
+1161 
-1166 TINIKGTVYT
+1166 
-1176 LRTVKLEE
+1176 
-1184 TPKKPD
+1184 
-1190 GNITR
+1190 
-1195 ENLKGTFG
+1195 
-1203 NSNYYLHITKNN
+1203 
-1215 GYRGYFVCDVYRHIK
+1215 
-1230 YSIISYIL
+1230 YIL
-1238 LSGDVKYEYQ
+1238 
-1248 ETADWWEKIASD
+1248 
-1260 VYHSYLSDSIPKNSS
+1260 
-1275 NNAPSITYDNSK
+1275 
-1287 KENPIIHNI
+1287 
-1296 NIEFSPSHKLFKL
+1296 
-1309 NGLPEKTAGL
+1309 
-1319 SKGSVYM
+1319 
-1326 ENGFLKIV
+1326 

>member
-18 EASGVLKDALPSID
+18 EASGVLKDVLTNID

-45 PCDYQL
+45 PCDYEA

-81 IAAGVV
+81 IAAGVA
-87 VGVKMYEQRQQL
+87 VGVTLYQQREQL

-147 LCPSYYSVEG
+147 LCPSYYSIEG

-164 LNLVLECGFND
+164 LNLVLECGFNN
-175 ILIKKLQMKNTSVKT
+175 ILIKKLQMKNTAIKT
-190 WNTETPQ
+190 WSTETPQ
-197 NGVYNFD
+197 NGVYHFD
-204 AGTYYDS
+204 SGTYYDS

-260 QAGVVQEL
+260 KAGVVQEL
-268 ASHPMAV
+268 ASHPMAA

-287 EDDAWKAQSV
+287 EDDVWKSQSV

-306 PEDAEPVWTPF
+306 PEDTEPIWHPF
-317 DSGFIQNGT
+317 DSGFIQNGM
-326 VSNTFEYNTKKQM
+326 VSNTFEYNTRKQM
-339 RYCATQTFTASQSYG
+339 RYCATQTFTASQGYG
-354 KKISVRVKRVTP
+354 KKISVRLKRLTP

-389 KSSASAL
+389 KSNKDTL
-396 VAAQVLEADKRDKC
+396 VAAQLLEADKRDKC

-433 QSGAARTWDKDTR
+433 QSGVARVWDKT
-446 AWSTT
+446 AKSWSAS
-451 KAPTRNLAAWA
+451 KVPTRNLASWV

-473 SQYADDELDL
+473 SRYADDELDL
-483 ASFGAWYEY
+483 ASFGTWYEY
-492 CEKEGFYADGVITR
+492 CEKMGFYADGVITR

-518 QNGNAALIYNEF
+518 QNGNAALVYNEF

-586 VFMRNGKEYNPETD
+586 VFMRSGKEYNPETD
-600 TITTTAL
+600 TISTTAL
-607 KYITDYNMAYKYV
+607 KYITDYKMAYKYV

-630 PRTVVVKVGA
+630 PRTVIVKVGA

-655 RALPVGLSHS
+655 RALPVGLSHAI
-665 VVKEVTWRGGLLKTI
+665 VKEVKWWGGLLKTI

-689 EGKRC
+689 QGKRC

-708 CAVEVAGVGKTDT
+708 CAAEVAGIGRTDT

-734 IPHSGDVLSFGI
+734 IPHTGDVLSFGM
-746 LDADGG
+746 LDVDGG

-777 DYNPALYEYGKLP
+777 DYNGALYEYGKLP

-804 KPHTPDKGYVTR
+804 KPHTSDKGYVTR
-816 DELKKVNEQAVK
+816 DELKKVNEQAAK

-851 FSDVFQ
+851 FSDAFQ

-895 DTEDALRAYL
+895 DTEEGLQSYIGI
-905 KLTKE
+905 TKDE
-910 TILARVED
+910 ILAKAD
-918 DKNQL
+918 DMRRELTALL
-923 NSTILQTK
+923 NI
-931 KAILAQ
+931 
-937 VRDDKNQLL
+937 
-946 GKLDVQAGALHAL
+946 QAGAIHAL
-959 VKGGGAQ
+959 VKGGGAT
-966 GQMALTVNLPVI
+966 GQMALTLNLPVM
-978 IDDATRQKLIK
+978 IDEATREKLIK

-1000 AKVQDTDYYGI
+1000 AKVKDTDYYGI

-1019 KPLWEDARRATLLA
+1019 KPLWEDARRAALLA

-1047 DSVFVNGKLKADYID
+1047 DKIFVNGKLKADYIN
-1062 VLELAVKKTFTEELV
+1062 VLELAVKKAFVDNLI
-1077 VQKLHIDSDDTTDQD
+1077 VQKLHIDSDDTTHQD
-1092 FEIDVNERVGFLA
+1092 FEAWFDKTNGLKIKN
-1105 KNNNTVIFSIS
+1105 KNNVIF
-1116 PTGGAY
+1116 
-1122 FSGSVYA
+1122 
-1129 GPLELDNTPE
+1129 
-1139 KIPSYQKD
+1139 
-1147 TVSTLELVSYLYNK
+1147 
-1161 QHIPM
+1161 
-1166 TINIKGTVYT
+1166 NIA
-1176 LRTVKLEE
+1176 
-1184 TPKKPD
+1184 PD
-1190 GNITR
+1190 GNILMGNNIFFKTLPYWSAGR
-1195 ENLKGTFG
+1195 LFCSKSETVKSFCERNGFNTFNALGVYNGKEFNKIQTTKTEKYKMWCLCFNPKGLAPSPFWAEANLKTVKYTLTLYD
-1203 NSNYYLHITKNN
+1203 NAAKIHTIYYKDYPDMPDKAPVLVYWNLKKN
-1215 GYRGYFVCDVYRHIK
+1215 GYWSKNVNDI
-1230 YSIISYIL
+1230 YIPQQTNDTL
-1238 LSGDVKYEYQ
+1238 NFIAYIGAKKANYVMTIENIPTQKPNGSGIVWKDGE
-1248 ETADWWEKIASD
+1248 
-1260 VYHSYLSDSIPKNSS
+1260 
-1275 NNAPSITYDNSK
+1275 
-1287 KENPIIHNI
+1287 
-1296 NIEFSPSHKLFKL
+1296 
-1309 NGLPEKTAGL
+1309 
-1319 SKGSVYM
+1319 
-1326 ENGFLKIV
+1326 FLKIS

>member
-18 EASGVLKDALPSID
+18 ETCGVLKDALPSID

-40 AGKAI
+40 AGKAVA
-45 PCDYQL
+45 PDYLL
-51 QDDDIIFIRILP
+51 QDDDIIFIRMIP
-63 AAATS
+63 ATGAEFLIVS
-68 ILIATTVLLAVAG
+68 MVLLLIAGVAG
-81 IAAGVV
+81 GIYTGVQL
-87 VGVKMYEQRQQL
+87 YNQRKQL
-99 EALQKAQ
+99 EEMQKAQ
-106 KNAKAKNAIEQLPF
+106 KAAKNTNIEQLPF
-120 VKGAQNRAAT
+120 VRGAQNRAAT

-147 LCPSYYSVEG
+147 LCPPYYTIAG
-157 ARGEDQY
+157 TRGEDQY

-175 ILIKKLQMKNTSVKT
+175 ILIKKLNMKNTVIKT
-190 WNTETPQ
+190 WSDTAPQ
-197 NGVYNFD
+197 NGVYAFD

-211 RNRIEIRQTGDF
+211 RNLIEIRQTGDF
-223 TIDAFNKKIIGV
+223 TTDVFNKKIV
-235 GVNKQIPHEHAGDDA
+235 SVTVNKQIPHEHAGDDA

-287 EDDAWKAQSV
+287 EEDAWKSQSV
-297 TLLAEWTNN
+297 TLQAEWTNN
-306 PEDAEPVWTPF
+306 PEDTEPTWNAF

-326 VSNTFEYNTKKQM
+326 ISNTFEYNTKKQM
-339 RYCATQTFTASQSYG
+339 RYCATQTFTASQSFG
-354 KKISVRVKRVTP
+354 KKISIRLKRTTP

-389 KSSASAL
+389 KSNATTL
-396 VAAQVLEADKRDKC
+396 VAADVLEADKRDKC
-410 TRIGIRVIANENT
+410 TRLGIRVIANENT
-423 ADMLDSFSVI
+423 TDMLDSFSVI
-433 QSGAARTWDKDTR
+433 QSGLARVWDKT
-446 AWSTT
+446 AKSWSDA
-451 KAPTRNLAAWA
+451 KVPTRNLASWV

-483 ASFGAWYEY
+483 VSFGAWYEY
-492 CEKEGFYADGVITR
+492 CERMGFYADGVITR

-530 TGKIEAAIDNGR
+530 TGKVEAAIDNGR

-586 VFMRNGKEYNPETD
+586 VFMRSGKEYNPETD

-620 WRQMAEEAAS
+620 WRQMAEETAS

-655 RALPVGLSHS
+655 RALPVGLSHAI
-665 VVKEVTWRGGLLKTI
+665 VKEVTWWGGLLKTI

-689 EGKRC
+689 QGKRC

-721 LKVVSKVR
+721 LKVISKVR

-746 LDADGG
+746 LDTDGG

-777 DYNPALYEYGKLP
+777 DYNPALYEYGDLP

-851 FSDVFQ
+851 FSDAFQ
-857 LNGYGTSLENLI
+857 LNGYGTSLEALI

-888 EILLKVS
+888 EILLKVE
-895 DTEDALRAYL
+895 DTENALRAYL
-905 KLTKE
+905 KLTHD
-910 TILARVED
+910 TIIARVED
-918 DKNQL
+918 EKKKL
-923 NSTILQTK
+923 NSTILQTRE
-931 KAILAQ
+931 AILAE
-937 VRDDKNQLL
+937 VKDDKKELL
-946 GKLDVQAGALHAL
+946 GKLDVQAGAVRSFVA
-959 VKGGGAQ
+959 GGGAE
-966 GQMALTVNLPVI
+966 GQMALTLNLPVM
-978 IDDATRQKLIK
+978 IDEATRNKLIK
-989 ASTLEKVNAVY
+989 ASSLEKVNAVY
-1000 AKVQDTDYYGI
+1000 AKVKDTDYYGI
-1011 KGNAGAAI
+1011 KPDAGDAI
-1019 KPLWEDARRATLLA
+1019 KPLWEDARRAALLA

-1047 DSVFVNGKLKADYID
+1047 DNIFVNGKLKADYID
-1062 VLELAVKKTFTEELV
+1062 VLELAVKKTFTEKLV
-1077 VQKLHIDSDDTTDQD
+1077 VQKLHIDSDDTTNQD
-1092 FEIDVNERVGFLA
+1092 FEVEVNKDVGLLMRIARKTIFMVSPSGVVEMPDCVMRPETKISNISKKSVKGSSIDSCVRKEENTYTSNTTTTETVTRNEPLGNPIKEGFTGFYNGVKIIDMVFETQNISLGLVEVVIEKHVENHA
-1105 KNNNTVIFSIS
+1105 KSYLVF
-1116 PTGGAY
+1116 A
-1122 FSGSVYA
+1122 
-1129 GPLELDNTPE
+1129 
-1139 KIPSYQKD
+1139 SYQKFR
-1147 TVSTLELVSYLYNK
+1147 
-1161 QHIPM
+1161 
-1166 TINIKGTVYT
+1166 TI
-1176 LRTVKLEE
+1176 
-1184 TPKKPD
+1184 
-1190 GNITR
+1190 ITR
-1195 ENLKGTFG
+1195 KIILETNAKIEMFEIREYFDTSKKYNEHKESVDMRTASDTPIGYTGQTTIRADTF
-1203 NSNYYLHITKNN
+1203 SNTASFHKREKKT
-1215 GYRGYFVCDVYRHIK
+1215 R
-1230 YSIISYIL
+1230 YI
-1238 LSGDVKYEYQ
+1238 
-1248 ETADWWEKIASD
+1248 KIAKDMSAWA
-1260 VYHSYLSDSIPKNSS
+1260 V
-1275 NNAPSITYDNSK
+1275 
-1287 KENPIIHNI
+1287 
-1296 NIEFSPSHKLFKL
+1296 
-1309 NGLPEKTAGL
+1309 
-1319 SKGSVYM
+1319 V
-1326 ENGFLKIV
+1326 

>member
-1 MALIHVYNGIGQ
+1 MALIHVYNSIGQ

-18 EASGVLKDALPSID
+18 EANGVLKDVLNNID

-45 PCDYQL
+45 PCDYEA
-51 QDDDIIFIRILP
+51 QDDDIIFIRKLP
-63 AAATS
+63 KDPVSA
-68 ILIATTVLLAVAG
+68 LIAVSVVLAVAG
-81 IAAGVV
+81 IAAGVA
-87 VGVKMYEQRQQL
+87 VGAALYNQQL
-99 EALQKAQ
+99 ELEEMQKAQ
-106 KNAKAKNAIEQLPF
+106 KNAKAKNAIERLPF

-147 LCPSYYSVEG
+147 LCPPHYTIEG
-157 ARGEDQY
+157 VRGEDQY

-197 NGVYNFD
+197 NGVFNFD

-223 TIDAFNKKIIGV
+223 AIDAFNKKIIGV
-235 GVNKQIPHEHAGDDA
+235 SVNKQIPHEHAGEDA

-260 QAGVVQEL
+260 KAGVVQEL
-268 ASHPMAV
+268 ASNPMAV

-287 EDDAWKAQSV
+287 EEDVWKTQSV
-297 TLLAEWTNN
+297 TLQVEWTNN

-317 DSGFIQNGT
+317 DSGFVQNGT
-326 VSNTFEYNTKKQM
+326 ASNTFEYNTKKQM

-389 KSSASAL
+389 KSNKDTL
-396 VAAQVLEADKRDKC
+396 VAAQLLEADKRDKC
-410 TRIGIRVIANENT
+410 TRVGIRVVANENT

-433 QSGAARTWDKDTR
+433 QSGLARVWDKT
-446 AWSTT
+446 AKSWSAS
-451 KAPTRNLAAWA
+451 KVPTRNLASWV

-473 SQYADDELDL
+473 SRYADDELDL

-518 QNGNAALIYNEF
+518 QNGNAALVYNEF

-586 VFMRNGKEYNPETD
+586 VFMRSGKEYNPETD
-600 TITTTAL
+600 TISITAL
-607 KYITDYNMAYKYV
+607 KYITDYKMAYKYV
-620 WRQMAEEAAS
+620 WRQMAEEAAH

-665 VVKEVTWRGGLLKTI
+665 TVKEVKWWGGLLKTI

-689 EGKRC
+689 QGKRC

-721 LKVVSKVR
+721 LKVISKLR

-734 IPHSGDVLSFGI
+734 IPHSGDVLSFGT
-746 LDADGG
+746 LDTDGG

-804 KPHTPDKGYVTR
+804 KPHTSDKGYVTR
-816 DELKKVNEQAVK
+816 EELKKVNEQAVK

-851 FSDVFQ
+851 FSDAFQ
-857 LNGYGTSLENLI
+857 LNGYGTSLEALI

-895 DTEDALRAYL
+895 DTEEGLQSYIGI
-905 KLTKE
+905 TKDE
-910 TILARVED
+910 ILAKAD
-918 DKNQL
+918 DMRRELTALL
-923 NSTILQTK
+923 N
-931 KAILAQ
+931 
-937 VRDDKNQLL
+937 
-946 GKLDVQAGALHAL
+946 VQAGAIHAL
-959 VKGGGAQ
+959 VKGGGAT
-966 GQMALTVNLPVI
+966 GQMALTLNLPVM
-978 IDDATRQKLIK
+978 IDEATREKLIK
-989 ASTLEKVNAVY
+989 ASSLEKVNAVY
-1000 AKVQDTDYYGI
+1000 AKVKDTDYYGI
-1011 KGNAGAAI
+1011 KPDAGAAI
-1019 KPLWEDARRATLLA
+1019 KPLWEDARRAALLA

-1047 DSVFVNGKLKADYID
+1047 DNIFVNGKLKADYIN
-1062 VLELAVKKTFTEELV
+1062 VLELATKKTFVENLI
-1077 VQKLHIDSDDTTDQD
+1077 VQKLHIDSDDTTHQD
-1092 FEIDVNERVGFLA
+1092 FEAWFDKTNGLKINNKGEKIFNVDTMGNIFAKNANFENTTLVNGSFSGDIHTPVFEVSKTQSKTKEVSINTNETLKSVYSRVGRFYYECIDKNKNIDLFKAQLLYTDYRNDKRRIPQYLIGEIYWIDVTVDQDVYELYLYTHGGTLRYHYVETLSSTNISVIPIGVNADERVP
-1105 KNNNTVIFSIS
+1105 KNILLGVKD
-1116 PTGGAY
+1116 
-1122 FSGSVYA
+1122 GS
-1129 GPLELDNTPE
+1129 
-1139 KIPSYQKD
+1139 S
-1147 TVSTLELVSYLYNK
+1147 
-1161 QHIPM
+1161 
-1166 TINIKGTVYT
+1166 
-1176 LRTVKLEE
+1176 TVKVKNLPTIPGE
-1184 TPKKPD
+1184 TGSLYTSTSPF
-1190 GNITR
+1190 
-1195 ENLKGTFG
+1195 L
-1203 NSNYYLHITKNN
+1203 
-1215 GYRGYFVCDVYRHIK
+1215 
-1230 YSIISYIL
+1230 
-1238 LSGDVKYEYQ
+1238 GDVK
-1248 ETADWWEKIASD
+1248 ILC
-1260 VYHSYLSDSIPKNSS
+1260 V
-1275 NNAPSITYDNSK
+1275 
-1287 KENPIIHNI
+1287 
-1296 NIEFSPSHKLFKL
+1296 SP
-1309 NGLPEKTAGL
+1309 
-1319 SKGSVYM
+1319 
-1326 ENGFLKIV
+1326 

>member
-18 EASGVLKDALPSID
+18 ETRGVLKDALPAID
-32 WEHALILK
+32 WNHAIILK

-45 PCDYQL
+45 SCDYEA
-51 QDDDIIFIRILP
+51 QDDDIIFIRKLP
-63 AAATS
+63 KDPVSA
-68 ILIATTVLLAVAG
+68 LIAVSVVLAVAG
-81 IAAGVV
+81 IAAGVAA
-87 VGVKMYEQRQQL
+87 GAALYNQRL
-99 EALQKAQ
+99 ELEEMQKAQ
-106 KNAKAKNAIEQLPF
+106 KNAKAKNAIERLPF

-147 LCPSYYSVEG
+147 LCPPHYTIEG

-197 NGVYNFD
+197 NGVFNFD

-211 RNRIEIRQTGDF
+211 RNRIEIRQAGDF

-235 GVNKQIPHEHAGDDA
+235 SVNKQIPHEHAGEDA

-260 QAGVVQEL
+260 KAGVVQEL
-268 ASHPMAV
+268 ASNPMAV

-287 EDDAWKAQSV
+287 KDDMWESQSV
-297 TLLAEWTNN
+297 TLQVEWTNN
-306 PEDAEPVWTPF
+306 PEDTEPVWTPF

-339 RYCATQTFTASQSYG
+339 RYCATQTFTAEQSYG
-354 KKISVRVKRVTP
+354 KKISVRLKRLTP

-389 KSSASAL
+389 KSNKDTL

-410 TRIGIRVIANENT
+410 TRIGIRVVANENT

-433 QSGAARTWDKDTR
+433 QSGLARTWDKT
-446 AWSTT
+446 AKSWSDA
-451 KAPTRNLAAWA
+451 KVPTRNLASWA

-492 CEKEGFYADGVITR
+492 CEKEEFYADGVITK

-542 PYSVA
+542 SYSVA
-547 LLNSENIISIQTSKD
+547 LLNSENIISIQTTKD

-586 VFMRNGKEYNPETD
+586 VFMRSGKEYNPETD
-600 TITTTAL
+600 TISTTAL
-607 KYITDYNMAYKYV
+607 KYITDYKMAYKYV
-620 WRQMAEEAAS
+620 WRQMAEEAAA

-665 VVKEVTWRGGLLKTI
+665 TVKEVTWWGGLLKTI

-694 GVLIHCIDNKGHGI
+694 GVLIHCIDNKGHGV
-708 CAVEVAGVGKTDT
+708 CAVEVAGTGRTDT
-721 LKVVSKVR
+721 LKVVSKLR

-734 IPHSGDVLSFGI
+734 IPHSGDVLSFGM
-746 LDADGG
+746 LDIDGG

-777 DYNPALYEYGKLP
+777 DYNSALYEYGDLP

-804 KPHTPDKGYVTR
+804 KPHVSDNGYVTR

-851 FSDVFQ
+851 FSDAFQ

-895 DTEDALRAYL
+895 DTEEGLQSYIGI
-905 KLTKE
+905 TKKE
-910 TILARVED
+910 ILAKAD
-918 DKNQL
+918 DMRRELTALL
-923 NSTILQTK
+923 N
-931 KAILAQ
+931 
-937 VRDDKNQLL
+937 
-946 GKLDVQAGALHAL
+946 VQAGAIHAL
-959 VKGGGAQ
+959 VRGGGAA
-966 GQMALTVNLPVI
+966 GQMALTLNLPVM
-978 IDDATRQKLIK
+978 IDDATREKLIK

-1000 AKVQDTDYYGI
+1000 AKVKDTDYYGI
-1011 KGNAGAAI
+1011 KGNAGDAI
-1019 KPLWEDARRATLLA
+1019 KPLWEDARRAALLA

-1047 DSVFVNGKLKADYID
+1047 DNIFVNGKLKADYID
-1062 VLELAVKKTFTEELV
+1062 VLELAVKKTFTEKLV
-1077 VQKLHIDSDDTTDQD
+1077 VQSLHIDTDDTTHED
-1092 FEIDVNERVGFLA
+1092 FEARFDKTNGLKINNKGDEIFRVDTAGNVFARNAFLQDGVFVNGL
-1105 KNNNTVIFSIS
+1105 
-1116 PTGGAY
+1116 
-1122 FSGSVYA
+1122 FSG
-1129 GPLELDNTPE
+1129 DIKT
-1139 KIPSYQKD
+1139 
-1147 TVSTLELVSYLYNK
+1147 TTLELLSVPPDIEPIILTDGMKAKEAYEKYGDVNRLITDKYNDKIRRVIIKKTIGKEGNQTHTAWSIYLYYNSEGNGTPA
-1161 QHIPM
+1161 HIWQTLIITQYGNRPDERNWVVNGNYFL
-1166 TINIKGTVYT
+1166 TTNPNAKTFRIRNLPTSSGT
-1176 LRTVKLEE
+1176 
-1184 TPKKPD
+1184 
-1190 GNITR
+1190 
-1195 ENLKGTFG
+1195 
-1203 NSNYYLHITKNN
+1203 
-1215 GYRGYFVCDVYRHIK
+1215 
-1230 YSIISYIL
+1230 
-1238 LSGDVKYEYQ
+1238 
-1248 ETADWWEKIASD
+1248 
-1260 VYHSYLSDSIPKNSS
+1260 
-1275 NNAPSITYDNSK
+1275 
-1287 KENPIIHNI
+1287 
-1296 NIEFSPSHKLFKL
+1296 
-1309 NGLPEKTAGL
+1309 
-1319 SKGSVYM
+1319 KGSGIVWVDA
-1326 ENGFLKIV
+1326 NGFLRIS

>member
-1 MALIHVYNGIGQ
+1 MALIHVYNSIGQ

-18 EASGVLKDALPSID
+18 ETSGVLKDALPAID
-32 WEHALILK
+32 WNHALILK

-45 PCDYQL
+45 SCDYEA
-51 QDDDIIFIRILP
+51 QDDDIIFIRKLP
-63 AAATS
+63 KDPVSA
-68 ILIATTVLLAVAG
+68 LIAVSVVLAVAG
-81 IAAGVV
+81 IAAGVA
-87 VGVKMYEQRQQL
+87 VGAALYNQQL
-99 EALQKAQ
+99 ELEEMQKAQ
-106 KNAKAKNAIEQLPF
+106 KNAKAKNAIERLPF

-147 LCPSYYSVEG
+147 LCPPHYTIEG
-157 ARGEDQY
+157 VRGEDQY

-175 ILIKKLQMKNTSVKT
+175 ILIKKLQMKSTSVKT

-197 NGVYNFD
+197 NGVFNFD

-211 RNRIEIRQTGDF
+211 RNRIEIRQAGDF

-235 GVNKQIPHEHAGDDA
+235 SVNKQIPHEHAGEDA
-250 EENARIEKEW
+250 EENARNEKEW
-260 QAGVVQEL
+260 KAGVVQEL
-268 ASHPMAV
+268 ASNPMAV

-287 EDDAWKAQSV
+287 EEDVWKSQSV
-297 TLLAEWTNN
+297 TLQAEWTNN
-306 PEDAEPVWTPF
+306 PEDSEPTWNAF

-389 KSSASAL
+389 KSSAAAL
-396 VAAQVLEADKRDKC
+396 VAAQLLEADKRDKC
-410 TRIGIRVIANENT
+410 TRIGIRVVANENT

-433 QSGAARTWDKDTR
+433 QSGLARVWDKT
-446 AWSTT
+446 AKSWSAS
-451 KAPTRNLAAWA
+451 KVPTRNLASWV

-473 SQYADDELDL
+473 SRYADDELDL

-492 CEKEGFYADGVITR
+492 CEKMGFYADGVITR

-518 QNGNAALIYNEF
+518 QNGNAALVYNEF

-586 VFMRNGKEYNPETD
+586 VFMRSGKEYNPETD
-600 TITTTAL
+600 TISITAL
-607 KYITDYNMAYKYV
+607 KYITDYKMAYKYV
-620 WRQMAEEAAS
+620 WRQMAEEAAH

-655 RALPVGLSHS
+655 RALPVGLSHA
-665 VVKEVTWRGGLLKTI
+665 VVKEVTWWGGLLKTI
-680 TLDGYVDFP
+680 TIDGYVDFP

-734 IPHSGDVLSFGI
+734 IPHSGDVLSFGT

-790 EYKSNITYIPDGNP
+790 EYKSNITDIPDGNP
-804 KPHTPDKGYVTR
+804 KPHPSDKGYVTR

-851 FSDVFQ
+851 FSDAFQ
-857 LNGYGTSLENLI
+857 LNGYGTSLEALI

-895 DTEDALRAYL
+895 DTEEGLQSFIGI
-905 KLTKE
+905 TKDE
-910 TILARVED
+910 ILAKAD
-918 DKNQL
+918 DMRRELTALL
-923 NSTILQTK
+923 N
-931 KAILAQ
+931 
-937 VRDDKNQLL
+937 
-946 GKLDVQAGALHAL
+946 VQAGAIHAL
-959 VKGGGAQ
+959 VKGGGAT
-966 GQMALTVNLPVI
+966 GQMALTLNLPVM
-978 IDDATRQKLIK
+978 IDEATREKLIK
-989 ASTLEKVNAVY
+989 ASTLKKVNAVY
-1000 AKVQDTDYYGI
+1000 AKVKDTDYYGI
-1011 KGNAGAAI
+1011 KPDAGAAI
-1019 KPLWEDARRATLLA
+1019 KPLWEDARRAALLA

-1047 DSVFVNGKLKADYID
+1047 DNIFVNGKLKADYID
-1062 VLELAVKKTFTEELV
+1062 VLELAVKKTFTEKLI
-1077 VQKLHIDSDDTTDQD
+1077 VQKLHIDSDDTTHQD
-1092 FEIDVNERVGFLA
+1092 FEAWFDKDNGLKIKNKGDEIFKVDTAGNVFAKNATLENAVLVNGVFSGAINTPVFEIKKTISKTKEVAINTNESLKSVYSKYGAFYFECIDKNKNIDLFMASLRYIASRNETSKYPMQVGNTTVWIDV
-1105 KNNNTVIFSIS
+1105 TVD
-1116 PTGGAY
+1116 
-1122 FSGSVYA
+1122 
-1129 GPLELDNTPE
+1129 EDC
-1139 KIPSYQKD
+1139 YQ
-1147 TVSTLELVSYLYNK
+1147 LYLYTYEK
-1161 QHIPM
+1161 AFRYEYVEILSSSDTRLVREGLLLDQR
-1166 TINIKGTVYT
+1166 V
-1176 LRTVKLEE
+1176 
-1184 TPKKPD
+1184 PK
-1190 GNITR
+1190 N
-1195 ENLKGTFG
+1195 
-1203 NSNYYLHITKNN
+1203 
-1215 GYRGYFVCDVYRHIK
+1215 
-1230 YSIISYIL
+1230 IL
-1238 LSGDVKYEYQ
+1238 LSANAGGTTMKIKNLPAVPGETGSLYTYKHPLFGD
-1248 ETADWWEKIASD
+1248 TKI
-1260 VYHSYLSDSIPKNSS
+1260 LCI
-1275 NNAPSITYDNSK
+1275 
-1287 KENPIIHNI
+1287 
-1296 NIEFSPSHKLFKL
+1296 SP
-1309 NGLPEKTAGL
+1309 
-1319 SKGSVYM
+1319 
-1326 ENGFLKIV
+1326 

>member
-1 MALIHVYNGIGQ
+1 MALIHVYNSIGQ

-18 EASGVLKDALPSID
+18 EANGVLKDVLNNID
-32 WEHALILK
+32 WEHAIILK

-45 PCDYQL
+45 PCDYEA
-51 QDDDIIFIRILP
+51 QDDDIIFIRKLP
-63 AAATS
+63 KDPVSA
-68 ILIATTVLLAVAG
+68 LIAVSVVLAVAG
-81 IAAGVV
+81 IAAGVA
-87 VGVKMYEQRQQL
+87 VGAALYNQQL
-99 EALQKAQ
+99 ELEEMQKAQ
-106 KNAKAKNAIEQLPF
+106 KNAKAKNAIERLPF

-147 LCPSYYSVEG
+147 LCPPHYTIEG

-197 NGVYNFD
+197 NGVFNFD

-235 GVNKQIPHEHAGDDA
+235 SVNKQIPHEHAGEDA

-260 QAGVVQEL
+260 KAGVVQEL
-268 ASHPMAV
+268 ASNPMAV

-287 EDDAWKAQSV
+287 EEDVWKAQSV
-297 TLLAEWTNN
+297 TLQVEWTNN

-317 DSGFIQNGT
+317 DSGFVQNGT
-326 VSNTFEYNTKKQM
+326 ISNTFEYNTKKQM
-339 RYCATQTFTASQSYG
+339 RYCATQIFTASQSYG

-389 KSSASAL
+389 KSNKDTL
-396 VAAQVLEADKRDKC
+396 VAAQLLEADKRDKC
-410 TRIGIRVIANENT
+410 TRIGIRVVANENT

-433 QSGAARTWDKDTR
+433 QSGIARVWDKT
-446 AWSTT
+446 AKSWSAS
-451 KAPTRNLAAWA
+451 KVPTRNLASWG

-473 SQYADDELDL
+473 SRYADDELDL

-492 CEKEGFYADGVITR
+492 CEKMGFYADGVITR

-576 RDAGYDADSV
+576 RAAGYDADSV
-586 VFMRNGKEYNPETD
+586 VFMRSGKEYNPETD
-600 TITTTAL
+600 TISTTAL
-607 KYITDYNMAYKYV
+607 KYITDYKMAYKYV
-620 WRQMAEEAAS
+620 WRQMAEEAAH

-665 VVKEVTWRGGLLKTI
+665 VVKEVTWWGGLLKTI

-689 EGKRC
+689 QGKRC
-694 GVLIHCIDNKGHGI
+694 GALIHCIDNKGHGI

-746 LDADGG
+746 LDTDGG

-790 EYKSNITYIPDGNP
+790 EYKSNITDIPDGNP
-804 KPHTPDKGYVTR
+804 KPHTSDKGYVTR

-851 FSDVFQ
+851 FSDAFQ

-895 DTEDALRAYL
+895 DTEEGLQSYIGI
-905 KLTKE
+905 TKDE
-910 TILARVED
+910 ILAKAD
-918 DKNQL
+918 DMRRELTALL
-923 NSTILQTK
+923 N
-931 KAILAQ
+931 
-937 VRDDKNQLL
+937 
-946 GKLDVQAGALHAL
+946 VQAGAIHAL
-959 VKGGGAQ
+959 VKGGGAT
-966 GQMALTVNLPVI
+966 GQMALTLNLPVM
-978 IDDATRQKLIK
+978 IDEATREKLIK

-1000 AKVQDTDYYGI
+1000 AKVKDTDYYGI
-1011 KGNAGAAI
+1011 KGDAGAAI
-1019 KPLWEDARRATLLA
+1019 KPLWEDARRAALLA
-1033 SQISLEAD
+1033 SQIVLEAD

-1047 DSVFVNGKLKADYID
+1047 DKIFVNGKLSADYIN
-1062 VLELAVKKTFTEELV
+1062 VLELAVKKTFTERLI
-1077 VQKLHIDSDDTTDQD
+1077 VQKLHIDSDDTTHQD
-1092 FEIDVNERVGFLA
+1092 FEAWFDKDNGLKIKNKGEEIFKVDTAGNVFAKNATLENAVLVNGVFSGAINTPVFEIKKTISKTKEVAINTNESLKSVYSKYGAFYFECIDKNKNIDLFMASLRYIASRNETSKYPMQVGNTTVWIDV
-1105 KNNNTVIFSIS
+1105 TVD
-1116 PTGGAY
+1116 
-1122 FSGSVYA
+1122 
-1129 GPLELDNTPE
+1129 EDC
-1139 KIPSYQKD
+1139 YQ
-1147 TVSTLELVSYLYNK
+1147 LYLYTYEK
-1161 QHIPM
+1161 AFRYEYVEILSSSDTRLVREGLLLDQR
-1166 TINIKGTVYT
+1166 V
-1176 LRTVKLEE
+1176 
-1184 TPKKPD
+1184 PK
-1190 GNITR
+1190 N
-1195 ENLKGTFG
+1195 
-1203 NSNYYLHITKNN
+1203 
-1215 GYRGYFVCDVYRHIK
+1215 
-1230 YSIISYIL
+1230 IL
-1238 LSGDVKYEYQ
+1238 LSANAGGTTMKIKNLPAVPGETGSLYTYKHPLFGD
-1248 ETADWWEKIASD
+1248 TKI
-1260 VYHSYLSDSIPKNSS
+1260 LCI
-1275 NNAPSITYDNSK
+1275 
-1287 KENPIIHNI
+1287 
-1296 NIEFSPSHKLFKL
+1296 SP
-1309 NGLPEKTAGL
+1309 
-1319 SKGSVYM
+1319 
-1326 ENGFLKIV
+1326 

>member
-1 MALIHVYNGIGQ
+1 MALIHVYNSIGQ

-18 EASGVLKDALPSID
+18 EANGVLKDVLNNID
-32 WEHALILK
+32 WEHAIILK

-45 PCDYQL
+45 PCDYEA
-51 QDDDIIFIRILP
+51 QDDDIIFIRKLP
-63 AAATS
+63 KDPVSA
-68 ILIATTVLLAVAG
+68 LIAVSVVLAVAG
-81 IAAGVV
+81 IAAGVA
-87 VGVKMYEQRQQL
+87 VGAALYNQQL
-99 EALQKAQ
+99 ELEEMQKAQ
-106 KNAKAKNAIEQLPF
+106 KNAKAKNAIERLPF

-147 LCPSYYSVEG
+147 LCPPHYTIEG

-197 NGVYNFD
+197 NGVFNFD

-235 GVNKQIPHEHAGDDA
+235 SVNKQIPHEHAGEDA

-260 QAGVVQEL
+260 KAGVVQEL
-268 ASHPMAV
+268 ASNPMAV

-287 EDDAWKAQSV
+287 KDDMWEAQSV
-297 TLLAEWTNN
+297 TLQVEWTNN
-306 PEDAEPVWTPF
+306 PEDTEPTWNAF

-396 VAAQVLEADKRDKC
+396 VAAQLLEADKRDKC
-410 TRIGIRVIANENT
+410 TRVGIRVVANENT

-433 QSGAARTWDKDTR
+433 QSGIARVWDKTAKR
-446 AWSTT
+446 WSDA
-451 KAPTRNLAAWA
+451 KVPTRNLASWA

-483 ASFGAWYEY
+483 VSFGAWYEY
-492 CEKEGFYADGVITR
+492 CEKEKFYADGVITR

-586 VFMRNGKEYNPETD
+586 VFMRSGKEYDPETD
-600 TITTTAL
+600 TISITAL
-607 KYITDYNMAYKYV
+607 KYITDYKMAYKYV
-620 WRQMAEEAAS
+620 WRQMAEEAAH

-665 VVKEVTWRGGLLKTI
+665 TVKEVKWWGGLLKTI

-721 LKVVSKVR
+721 LKVISKVR

-734 IPHSGDVLSFGI
+734 IPHSGDVLSFGT
-746 LDADGG
+746 LDTDGG

-804 KPHTPDKGYVTR
+804 KPHASDKGYVTR

-851 FSDVFQ
+851 FSDAFQ

-895 DTEDALRAYL
+895 DTEEGLQSFIGI
-905 KLTKE
+905 TKDE
-910 TILARVED
+910 ILAKAD
-918 DKNQL
+918 DMRRELTALL
-923 NSTILQTK
+923 N
-931 KAILAQ
+931 
-937 VRDDKNQLL
+937 
-946 GKLDVQAGALHAL
+946 VQAGAIHAL
-959 VKGGGAQ
+959 VKGGGAT
-966 GQMALTVNLPVI
+966 GQMALTLNLPVM
-978 IDDATRQKLIK
+978 IDEATREKLIK

-1000 AKVQDTDYYGI
+1000 AKVKDTDYYGI
-1011 KGNAGAAI
+1011 KGNAGGAAI
-1019 KPLWEDARRATLLA
+1019 KPLWEDARRAALLA

-1047 DSVFVNGKLKADYID
+1047 DNIFVNGKLKADYIN
-1062 VLELAVKKTFTEELV
+1062 VLELAAKKTFVENLI
-1077 VQKLHIDSDDTTDQD
+1077 VQKLHIDSDDATHED
-1092 FEIDVNERVGFLA
+1092 FEAWFDKDNGLKIKNKGDEIFKVDTAGNVFA
-1105 KNNNTVIFSIS
+1105 KNATLDDGHFSGIITTSVFDVIKKDANIGLLFNYDADTKASKIYKENKNGTQLVEGVVDNKKIKAIEIKYEKIKTGEDYAPIGMYYYYTEKHWVILTFSDGANKKFSYGFSGRWHDSGGMGGNDGYEETYGYWDDTIPFSIK
-1116 PTGGAY
+1116 AY
-1122 FSGSVYA
+1122 
-1129 GPLELDNTPE
+1129 E
-1139 KIPSYQKD
+1139 
-1147 TVSTLELVSYLYNK
+1147 
-1161 QHIPM
+1161 
-1166 TINIKGTVYT
+1166 
-1176 LRTVKLEE
+1176 
-1184 TPKKPD
+1184 PD
-1190 GNITR
+1190 
-1195 ENLKGTFG
+1195 
-1203 NSNYYLHITKNN
+1203 
-1215 GYRGYFVCDVYRHIK
+1215 
-1230 YSIISYIL
+1230 
-1238 LSGDVKYEYQ
+1238 
-1248 ETADWWEKIASD
+1248 TADK
-1260 VYHSYLSDSIPKNSS
+1260 VVRF
-1275 NNAPSITYDNSK
+1275 K
-1287 KENPIIHNI
+1287 K
-1296 NIEFSPSHKLFKL
+1296 
-1309 NGLPEKTAGL
+1309 L
-1319 SKGSVYM
+1319 SKGKPTVGDIVYISE
-1326 ENGFLKIV
+1326 ENGKRYLCVS

>member
-1 MALIHVYNGIGQ
+1 MALIHVYNSIGQ

-18 EASGVLKDALPSID
+18 EANGVLKDVLNNID
-32 WEHALILK
+32 WEHAIILK

-45 PCDYQL
+45 PCDYEA
-51 QDDDIIFIRILP
+51 QDDDIIFIRKLP
-63 AAATS
+63 KDPVSA
-68 ILIATTVLLAVAG
+68 LIAVSVVLAVAG
-81 IAAGVV
+81 IAAGVA
-87 VGVKMYEQRQQL
+87 VGAALYNQQL
-99 EALQKAQ
+99 ELEEMQKAQ
-106 KNAKAKNAIEQLPF
+106 KNAKAKNAIERLPF

-147 LCPSYYSVEG
+147 LCRPHYTIEG

-197 NGVYNFD
+197 NGVFNFD

-211 RNRIEIRQTGDF
+211 RNRIEIRQAGDF

-235 GVNKQIPHEHAGDDA
+235 SVNKQIPHEHAGEDA

-260 QAGVVQEL
+260 KAGVVQEL
-268 ASHPMAV
+268 ASNPMAV

-287 EDDAWKAQSV
+287 KDDMWKSQSV
-297 TLLAEWTNN
+297 TLQAEWTNN
-306 PEDAEPVWTPF
+306 PEDTEPTWNAF
-317 DSGFIQNGT
+317 DSGFVQNGT

-389 KSSASAL
+389 KSNKDTL
-396 VAAQVLEADKRDKC
+396 VAAQLLEADKRDKC
-410 TRIGIRVIANENT
+410 TRIGIRVVANENT

-433 QSGAARTWDKDTR
+433 QSGLARVWDKT
-446 AWSTT
+446 AKSWSAS
-451 KAPTRNLAAWA
+451 KVPTRNLASWV

-492 CEKEGFYADGVITR
+492 CEKEKFYADGVITK

-586 VFMRNGKEYNPETD
+586 VFMRSGKEYNPETD
-600 TITTTAL
+600 TISITAL
-607 KYITDYNMAYKYV
+607 KYITDYKMAYKYV
-620 WRQMAEEAAS
+620 WRQMAEEAAH
-630 PRTVVVKVGA
+630 PRTVIVKVGA

-665 VVKEVTWRGGLLKTI
+665 TVKEVKWWGGLLKTI

-689 EGKRC
+689 QGKRC

-746 LDADGG
+746 LDTDGG

-777 DYNPALYEYGKLP
+777 DYNSALYEYGTLP
-790 EYKSNITYIPDGNP
+790 EYKSNITYIPDSNP
-804 KPHTPDKGYVTR
+804 KPHTSDKGYVTR

-837 AAQAAIDVIARGDT
+837 AAQTAIDVIARGDT
-851 FSDVFQ
+851 FSDAFQ

-895 DTEDALRAYL
+895 DTEEGLQSFIGI
-905 KLTKE
+905 TKDE
-910 TILARVED
+910 ILAKAD
-918 DKNQL
+918 DMRRELTALL
-923 NSTILQTK
+923 NI
-931 KAILAQ
+931 
-937 VRDDKNQLL
+937 
-946 GKLDVQAGALHAL
+946 QAGAIHAL
-959 VKGGGAQ
+959 VKGGGAA
-966 GQMALTVNLPVI
+966 GQMALTLNLPVM
-978 IDDATRQKLIK
+978 IDEATREKLIK

-1000 AKVQDTDYYGI
+1000 AKVKDTDYYGI
-1011 KGNAGAAI
+1011 KADAGDAI
-1019 KPLWEDARRATLLA
+1019 KPLWEDARRAALLA

-1047 DSVFVNGKLKADYID
+1047 DNIFVNGKLKADYID
-1062 VLELAVKKTFTEELV
+1062 VLELV
-1077 VQKLHIDSDDTTDQD
+1077 VQKLHIDSNQNSNKD
-1092 FEIDVNERVGFLA
+1092 FEADINEDVGISVRYKNTPVFEVSKNGRALFSGDIKTPSFELKQGDIQSYSLSFSGQYVAETVPNETFKSGKKLPFIGYIKCGGMFGN
-1105 KNNNTVIFSIS
+1105 KNVIAVASYIRDSTKTYKDVILWTNRRTHGLSAYGKGDATYAVKEYEIIIYCSDGTATKLQDRIVIS
-1116 PTGGAY
+1116 PAIKK
-1122 FSGSVYA
+1122 
-1129 GPLELDNTPE
+1129 EE
-1139 KIPSYQKD
+1139 KQRIEYILTQENYNSYDPFFPPDSDCRPSKKI
-1147 TVSTLELVSYLYNK
+1147 ST
-1161 QHIPM
+1161 M
-1166 TINIKGTVYT
+1166 TITIN
-1176 LRTVKLEE
+1176 
-1184 TPKKPD
+1184 D
-1190 GNITR
+1190 
-1195 ENLKGTFG
+1195 
-1203 NSNYYLHITKNN
+1203 
-1215 GYRGYFVCDVYRHIK
+1215 
-1230 YSIISYIL
+1230 
-1238 LSGDVKYEYQ
+1238 
-1248 ETADWWEKIASD
+1248 
-1260 VYHSYLSDSIPKNSS
+1260 
-1275 NNAPSITYDNSK
+1275 NATTMKVI
-1287 KENPIIHNI
+1287 
-1296 NIEFSPSHKLFKL
+1296 
-1309 NGLPEKTAGL
+1309 GLPNGDGSYEAG
-1319 SKGSVYM
+1319 SIYV
-1326 ENGFLKIV
+1326 ENGFLKVHL

>member
-1 MALIHVYNGIGQ
+1 MALIHLYNGIDQ

-18 EASGVLKDALPSID
+18 EASGVLKDALPAID
-32 WEHALILK
+32 WEHTLILRS
-40 AGKAI
+40 GKAI
-45 PCDYQL
+45 PCDYEL
-51 QDDDIIFIRILP
+51 QDDDIIFIRLLP
-63 AAATS
+63 AAMS
-68 ILIATTVLLAVAG
+68 SVLIATTVLLAVAG
-81 IAAGVV
+81 IATGIY
-87 VGVKMYEQRQQL
+87 VGAKMYEQRKQL
-99 EALQKAQ
+99 EEMQKAQ
-106 KNAKAKNAIEQLPF
+106 RGAKAARVATEKLPF
-120 VKGAQNRAAT
+120 VKGAQNMAAT

-147 LCPSYYSVEG
+147 LCPPHYTIAG

-175 ILIKKLQMKNTSVKT
+175 ILIRKLQMKNTAIKT

-197 NGVYNFD
+197 NGVYKFD
-204 AGTYYDS
+204 TGIYYDD
-211 RNRIEIRQTGDF
+211 RNLIEIRQTGDF

-235 GVNKQIPHEHAGDDA
+235 TVNKQIPHEHAGDDA

-260 QAGVVQEL
+260 RAGVVQEL
-268 ASHPMAV
+268 ASNPMAV
-275 EVIVLFDGLRKF
+275 EVLVLFDGLRKF
-287 EDDAWKAQSV
+287 EDDAWKSQSV
-297 TLLAEWTNN
+297 TLQVEWTNN
-306 PEDAEPVWTPF
+306 PEDTEPTWNAF

-326 VSNTFEYNTKKQM
+326 TSNTFEYNTRKQM

-354 KKISVRVKRVTP
+354 KKISIRVTRVTP
-366 KAKSNSQENVILLAV
+366 KAEKNSQENVILLAV

-389 KSSASAL
+389 KSNKDTL
-396 VAAQVLEADKRDKC
+396 VAAQLLEADKRDKC
-410 TRIGIRVIANENT
+410 TRIGIRVVANENT
-423 ADMLDSFSVI
+423 TDMLDSFSVI
-433 QSGAARTWDKDTR
+433 QSGLARIWDKN
-446 AWSTT
+446 AKSWSNA
-451 KAPTRNLAAWA
+451 KAPTRNLASWV

-473 SQYADDELDL
+473 SRYADDELDL

-492 CEKEGFYADGVITR
+492 CEQQGFYADGVITK

-586 VFMRNGKEYNPETD
+586 VFMRSGKEYNPETD
-600 TITTTAL
+600 TISTTAL
-607 KYITDYNMAYKYV
+607 KYITDYKMAYKYV

-665 VVKEVTWRGGLLKTI
+665 TVKEVTWWGGLLKTI

-689 EGKRC
+689 QGKRC

-734 IPHSGDVLSFGI
+734 IPHSGDVLSFGT
-746 LDADGG
+746 LDTDGG

-804 KPHTPDKGYVTR
+804 KPHTSDKGYVTR
-816 DELKKVNEQAVK
+816 DELKKVNEQAAK

-851 FSDVFQ
+851 FSDAFQ
-857 LNGYGTSLENLI
+857 LNGYGTSLEDLI

-895 DTEDALRAYL
+895 DTE
-905 KLTKE
+905 E
-910 TILARVED
+910 G
-918 DKNQL
+918 
-923 NSTILQTK
+923 LQSYIGITK
-931 KAILAQ
+931 KEIIAKA
-937 VRDDKNQLL
+937 DDMRRELTALL
-946 GKLDVQAGALHAL
+946 NIQAGAIHAL
-959 VKGGGAQ
+959 VKGGGAT
-966 GQMALTVNLPVI
+966 GQMALTLNLPVM
-978 IDDATRQKLIK
+978 IDDATREKLIK

-1000 AKVQDTDYYGI
+1000 AKVKDTDYYGI

-1019 KPLWEDARRATLLA
+1019 KPLWEDARRAALLA

-1047 DSVFVNGKLKADYID
+1047 DNIFVNGKLKADYIN
-1062 VLELAVKKTFTEELV
+1062 VLELAAKKTFVENLI
-1077 VQKLHIDSDDTTDQD
+1077 VQKLRIDSDDTTHQD
-1092 FEIDVNERVGFLA
+1092 FEAWFDKTNGLKINNEGEEIFRVDTVGDIFA
-1105 KNNNTVIFSIS
+1105 KNARFENATIIEGLFTGSILS
-1116 PTGGAY
+1116 
-1122 FSGSVYA
+1122 
-1129 GPLELDNTPE
+1129 GPLELINKAQDEKTLTFNRNTNI
-1139 KIPSYQKD
+1139 KSFFNSYGTIDYFGKGTYKGVNINRITIID
-1147 TVSTLELVSYLYNK
+1147 KSWSRNTLDYRFYLYGEHQTFIFIYRESIYSGSQILVNEQLSETFIFNVNADTKTMKLKNLPKNK
-1161 QHIPM
+1161 PSKL
-1166 TINIKGTVYT
+1166 NIVYIIE
-1176 LRTVKLEE
+1176 KE
-1184 TPKKPD
+1184 
-1190 GNITR
+1190 G
-1195 ENLKGTFG
+1195 
-1203 NSNYYLHITKNN
+1203 
-1215 GYRGYFVCDVYRHIK
+1215 IK
-1230 YSIISYIL
+1230 YLCIS
-1238 LSGDVKYEYQ
+1238 
-1248 ETADWWEKIASD
+1248 
-1260 VYHSYLSDSIPKNSS
+1260 
-1275 NNAPSITYDNSK
+1275 
-1287 KENPIIHNI
+1287 
-1296 NIEFSPSHKLFKL
+1296 
-1309 NGLPEKTAGL
+1309 
-1319 SKGSVYM
+1319 
-1326 ENGFLKIV
+1326 